1 MTNETIDQTTTPD
14 QTLNQTDFVPQRFIN
29 NLQAAFIKVDNA
41 VASFDPDQKPI
52 VDKNDRDNR
61 QAFEK
66 ISQLREEYANKAI
79 KNPTKKNQY
88 FSDFINKSND
98 LINKDNLIAVDSS
111 VDSFK
116 KFGDQRYQ
124 IFTSWVSLQ
133 KDPSKINTQQIQ
145 NFMENIIQPPISDD
159 KEKAEF
165 LRSAKQSFAG
175 IIIGNQ
181 IRSDEKFMGV
191 FDEFLKARQEAEK
204 NAEPTG
210 GDWLDI
216 FLSFVFNKKQS
227 SDLKETLHQEPRPD
241 FEQNI
246 ATTTTDIQGLP
257 PEARDLLD
265 ERGNFSKFTLGDME
279 MLDVEGVADKD
290 PNYKF
295 NQLLIHNNALS
306 SVLMGSHSGI
316 EPEKVSLLYGDNGG
330 PEARHD
336 WNATVGYKNQ
346 QGSNVA
352 TLINAHLNNGSGLV
366 IAGNENGIKNPSFYL
381 YKQDQLTGLKQA
393 LSQEEIQ
400 NKVDFMEFLAQNNAK
415 LDNLSEKEK
424 EKFQTEIG
432 NFQKDRKAYLDALG
446 SDHIAFVSKK
456 DPKHLALVT
465 EFGNG
470 EVSYTLKDYGKK
482 QDKAL
487 DGETKTTLQGSLKY
501 DGVMFVD
508 YSNFKYTNVSKSP
521 DKGLGATNG
530 VSHLEANFSKVAV
543 FNLPNLNNL
552 AITNYIRRDLEDKLW
567 AKGLSPQE
575 ANKLIKDFLNSNKEL
590 VGKVSNFNKAVAE
603 AKNTGNYDEVKK
615 AQKDLEKSLRKR
627 ESLEKE
633 VAKKLESRN
642 DNKNRMEAKAQAN
655 SQKDKIFALI
665 NKEASKEARAAAF
678 DPNLKGVRSELS
690 DKLENINKNLKD
702 FGKSFDELKNGKNN
716 DFSKAEETLKAL
728 KDSVKDLGINP
739 EWISKIE
746 NLNAALND
754 FKNGKNKDFSKVTQA
769 KSDLENSIKDVIIN
783 QKITDKVD
791 NLNQAVSETKLTGN
805 FSKVEQALAELK
817 NLSLD
822 LGKNSDLQFVRDGVR
837 GTLVGNGLSKT
848 EATTLTKNFSD
859 IRKELSEKLF
869 GKSNNNNNGLKNNE
883 EPIYAQVNKKKA
895 GQATSPEEPIYA
907 QVARKMSVK
916 IDQLN
921 EAASA
926 INRKIDRINK
936 IASAGKGVGG
946 FSGAGQS
953 ASPEEPIYA
962 QVAKKVSAKIDQL
975 NESASAINRKIDR
988 INKIASAGKGVGGF
1002 SGAGQSASPEEPIYA
1017 QVAKKVRAKIDQLN
1031 ESASAINRK
1040 MDRINKI
1047 ASAGKGVGGFRGAG
1061 QSASPEEPIY
1071 AQVAKKV
1078 RAKID
1083 QLNESASAINRKM
1096 DRINKIASAGKGV
1109 GGFSGAGQSASPE
1122 EPLYAQVAKKVRAK
1136 IDQLNESASAIN
1148 RKIDRINKIAS
1159 AGKGVGGF
1167 RGAGQSASPEEP
1179 IYAQVAKKVSA
1190 KIDQLNESASAI
1202 NRKMDRINK
1211 IASAG
1216 KGVGGFS
1223 GAGQS
1228 ASPEEPLYAQV
1239 AKKVSAK
1246 IDQLNESASAINRKI
1261 DRINKI
1267 ASAGKG
1273 VGGFSGAGQSASPEE
1288 PLYAQVAKKVRAKID
1303 QLNESASAIN
1313 RKMDRINK
1321 IASAGK
1327 GVGGFRGA
1335 GQSASPEEPLYA
1347 QVAKKVSAK
1356 IDQLNESASAINRK
1370 IDRINKI
1377 ASAGKG
1383 VGGFRGAGQSAS
1395 PEEPL
1400 YAQVAKKVRA
1410 KIDQLNESAS
1420 AINRKI
1426 DRINKIASAG
1436 KGVGGFRGAGQSAS
1450 PEEPLYAQVAKK
1462 VRAKID
1468 QLNESA
1474 SAINRK
1480 IDRINKIASAGKG
1493 VGGFSGA
1500 GQSASPEEPLYAQVA
1515 KKVRAKIDQL
1525 NESASAINRKMDR
1538 INKIASAGKG
1548 VGGFRGA
1555 GQSASPEEP
1564 LYAQV
1569 AKKVSAKIDQLNES
1583 ASAINRK
1590 MDRINKIASAGKG
1603 VGGFRGAGQSAS
1615 PEEPIYAQVA
1625 KKVSAKIDQL
1635 NESASA
1641 INRKMD
1647 RINKIASAGKGV
1659 GGFRGAGQSASPE
1672 EPLYAQVAKKVS
1684 AKIDQLNESASAIN
1698 RKIDRINKIASAG
1711 KGVGGFSGA
1720 GQSASPEEPIY
1731 AQVAKKVS
1739 AKIDQLNESAS
1750 AINRKIDRINK
1761 IASAGKGVGGFS
1773 GAGQSASPE
1782 PIYATIDFDEANQ
1795 AGFSLRRSAAVNDL
1809 SKVGLSREQELTRR
1823 IGDLNQAVSEAKAGH
1838 FDKLEQKIDEL
1849 KDSTK
1854 KNALKLW
1861 VESAK
1866 QVPTGLQA
1874 KLDNYATNSHTR
1886 INSNVQS
1893 GTINEKATG
1902 MLTQKNPE
1910 WLKLVNDKIVA
1921 HNVGSAH
1928 LSEYDKIGFNQ
1939 KNMKDYSDSFK
1950 FSTKLNNAV
1959 KDIKSSFVQFLTNT
1973 FSTGSYSLMKAN
1985 VEHGVKNTTKGG
1997 FQKS

>member
-14 QTLNQTDFVPQRFIN
+14 QTLNETDFVPQRFIN
-29 NLQAAFIKVDNA
+29 NLQVAFLKVDSA

-79 KNPTKKNQY
+79 KNPAKKNQY

-133 KDPSKINTQQIQ
+133 KDPSKINIQQIQ

-181 IRSDEKFMGV
+181 IRSDQKFMGV
-191 FDEFLKARQEAEK
+191 FDESLKERQEAEK
-204 NAEPTG
+204 NAEPA

-241 FEQNI
+241 FEQNL

-265 ERGNFSKFTLGDME
+265 ERGNFSKFTLGDVE

-306 SVLMGSHSGI
+306 SVLMGSHSSI

-336 WNATVGYKNQ
+336 WNATVGYKDQ

-366 IAGNENGIKNPSFYL
+366 IAGNEDGIKNPSFYL
-381 YKQDQLTGLKQA
+381 YKEDQLTGLKQA
-393 LSQEEIQ
+393 MSQEEIQ
-400 NKVDFMEFLAQNNAK
+400 NKVDFMEFLAKNNAK

-424 EKFQTEIG
+424 EKFQTEIEY
-432 NFQKDRKAYLDALG
+432 FQKDRKAYLDALG
-446 SDHIAFVSKK
+446 NDHIAFVSKK

-487 DGETKTTLQGSLKY
+487 DGEVKTTLQGSLKY

-508 YSNFKYTNVSKSP
+508 YSNFKYTNASKSP
-521 DKGLGATNG
+521 DKGVGATNG

-590 VGKVSNFNKAVAE
+590 VGKVSNFNQAVAE

-627 ESLEKE
+627 EHLEKE

-665 NKEASKEARAAAF
+665 NQEASKEARAAAF
-678 DPNLKGVRSELS
+678 DPNLKGIRSELS

-702 FGKSFDELKNGKNN
+702 FGKSFDELKNGNN
-716 DFSKAEETLKAL
+716 KDFSKAEETLKTL

-791 NLNQAVSETKLTGN
+791 NLNQAVSETKLTGD

-822 LGKNSDLQFVRDGVR
+822 QKNESFNVGKNSDLQSVRDSVR

-848 EATTLTKNFSD
+848 EATKLSKNFSD

-869 GKSNNNNNGLKNNE
+869 GKFNSNGLKNNE

-895 GQATSPEEPIYA
+895 GQA
-907 QVARKMSVK
+907 
-916 IDQLN
+916 
-921 EAASA
+921 
-926 INRKIDRINK
+926 
-936 IASAGKGVGG
+936 
-946 FSGAGQS
+946 

-975 NESASAINRKIDR
+975 NEAT
-988 INKIASAGKGVGGF
+988 
-1002 SGAGQSASPEEPIYA
+1002 
-1017 QVAKKVRAKIDQLN
+1017 
-1031 ESASAINRK
+1031 
-1040 MDRINKI
+1040 
-1047 ASAGKGVGGFRGAG
+1047 
-1061 QSASPEEPIY
+1061 
-1071 AQVAKKV
+1071 
-1078 RAKID
+1078 
-1083 QLNESASAINRKM
+1083 
-1096 DRINKIASAGKGV
+1096 
-1109 GGFSGAGQSASPE
+1109 
-1122 EPLYAQVAKKVRAK
+1122 
-1136 IDQLNESASAIN
+1136 
-1148 RKIDRINKIAS
+1148 
-1159 AGKGVGGF
+1159 
-1167 RGAGQSASPEEP
+1167 
-1179 IYAQVAKKVSA
+1179 
-1190 KIDQLNESASAI
+1190 
-1202 NRKMDRINK
+1202 
-1211 IASAG
+1211 
-1216 KGVGGFS
+1216 
-1223 GAGQS
+1223 
-1228 ASPEEPLYAQV
+1228 
-1239 AKKVSAK
+1239 
-1246 IDQLNESASAINRKI
+1246 
-1261 DRINKI
+1261 
-1267 ASAGKG
+1267 
-1273 VGGFSGAGQSASPEE
+1273 
-1288 PLYAQVAKKVRAKID
+1288 
-1303 QLNESASAIN
+1303 
-1313 RKMDRINK
+1313 
-1321 IASAGK
+1321 
-1327 GVGGFRGA
+1327 
-1335 GQSASPEEPLYA
+1335 
-1347 QVAKKVSAK
+1347 
-1356 IDQLNESASAINRK
+1356 
-1370 IDRINKI
+1370 
-1377 ASAGKG
+1377 
-1383 VGGFRGAGQSAS
+1383 
-1395 PEEPL
+1395 
-1400 YAQVAKKVRA
+1400 
-1410 KIDQLNESAS
+1410 
-1420 AINRKI
+1420 
-1426 DRINKIASAG
+1426 
-1436 KGVGGFRGAGQSAS
+1436 
-1450 PEEPLYAQVAKK
+1450 
-1462 VRAKID
+1462 
-1468 QLNESA
+1468 
-1474 SAINRK
+1474 
-1480 IDRINKIASAGKG
+1480 
-1493 VGGFSGA
+1493 
-1500 GQSASPEEPLYAQVA
+1500 
-1515 KKVRAKIDQL
+1515 
-1525 NESASAINRKMDR
+1525 
-1538 INKIASAGKG
+1538 
-1548 VGGFRGA
+1548 
-1555 GQSASPEEP
+1555 
-1564 LYAQV
+1564 
-1569 AKKVSAKIDQLNES
+1569 
-1583 ASAINRK
+1583 
-1590 MDRINKIASAGKG
+1590 
-1603 VGGFRGAGQSAS
+1603 
-1615 PEEPIYAQVA
+1615 
-1625 KKVSAKIDQL
+1625 
-1635 NESASA
+1635 
-1641 INRKMD
+1641 
-1647 RINKIASAGKGV
+1647 
-1659 GGFRGAGQSASPE
+1659 
-1672 EPLYAQVAKKVS
+1672 
-1684 AKIDQLNESASAIN
+1684 
-1698 RKIDRINKIASAG
+1698 
-1711 KGVGGFSGA
+1711 
-1720 GQSASPEEPIY
+1720 
-1731 AQVAKKVS
+1731 
-1739 AKIDQLNESAS
+1739 S

-1795 AGFSLRRSAAVNDL
+1795 AGFPLRRSAAVNDL

-1823 IGDLNQAVSEAKAGH
+1823 IGDLNQAASEAKTGH

-1854 KNALKLW
+1854 NNASKLW

-1886 INSNVQS
+1886 INSNVQN
-1893 GTINEKATG
+1893 GTINERATG
-1902 MLTQKNPE
+1902 VLNAKNPE

-1939 KNMKDYSDSFK
+1939 KNMKGYSDSFK

-1959 KDIKSSFVQFLTNT
+1959 KDIKSSFVQFLTNA
-1973 FSTGSYSLMKAN
+1973 FSTGSYSLIKAN

>member
-14 QTLNQTDFVPQRFIN
+14 QTLNPTDFVPQRFIN
-29 NLQAAFIKVDNA
+29 NLQVAFLKVDSA
-41 VASFDPDQKPI
+41 VASYDPDQKPI

-79 KNPTKKNQY
+79 KNPAKKNQY

-133 KDPSKINTQQIQ
+133 KDPSKINTQQIR

-181 IRSDEKFMGV
+181 IRSDQKFMGV
-191 FDEFLKARQEAEK
+191 FDESLKERQEAEK
-204 NAEPTG
+204 NAEPA

-241 FEQNI
+241 FEQNL

-306 SVLMGSHSGI
+306 SVLMGGHSSI

-336 WNATVGYKNQ
+336 WNATVGYKDQ

-381 YKQDQLTGLKQA
+381 YKEDQLTGLKQA
-393 LSQEEIQ
+393 MSQEEIQ
-400 NKVDFMEFLAQNNAK
+400 NKVDFMEFLAKNNAK

-424 EKFQTEIG
+424 EKFQTEIE

-446 SDHIAFVSKK
+446 NDHVAFVSKK
-456 DPKHLALVT
+456 DNKHLALVT

-487 DGETKTTLQGSLKY
+487 DGEVKTTLQGSLKY

-508 YSNFKYTNVSKSP
+508 YSNFKYTNASKSP
-521 DKGLGATNG
+521 DKGVGATNG

-575 ANKLIKDFLNSNKEL
+575 ADKLIKDFLNSNKEL
-590 VGKVSNFNKAVAE
+590 LGKVSNFNQAVAE

-627 ESLEKE
+627 EHLEKE

-783 QKITDKVD
+783 QKITDKVE
-791 NLNQAVSETKLTGN
+791 NLNQAVSETKLTGD

-822 LGKNSDLQFVRDGVR
+822 QKNESFNVRKNSDLQFVRDSVR

-848 EATTLTKNFSD
+848 EATKLSKNFSD

-869 GKSNNNNNGLKNNE
+869 GKSNSDGLKNNE
-883 EPIYAQVNKKKA
+883 EPIYAQVNKKKS
-895 GQATSPEEPIYA
+895 GQA
-907 QVARKMSVK
+907 
-916 IDQLN
+916 
-921 EAASA
+921 
-926 INRKIDRINK
+926 
-936 IASAGKGVGG
+936 
-946 FSGAGQS
+946 

-975 NESASAINRKIDR
+975 NEAT
-988 INKIASAGKGVGGF
+988 
-1002 SGAGQSASPEEPIYA
+1002 
-1017 QVAKKVRAKIDQLN
+1017 
-1031 ESASAINRK
+1031 
-1040 MDRINKI
+1040 
-1047 ASAGKGVGGFRGAG
+1047 
-1061 QSASPEEPIY
+1061 
-1071 AQVAKKV
+1071 
-1078 RAKID
+1078 
-1083 QLNESASAINRKM
+1083 
-1096 DRINKIASAGKGV
+1096 
-1109 GGFSGAGQSASPE
+1109 
-1122 EPLYAQVAKKVRAK
+1122 
-1136 IDQLNESASAIN
+1136 
-1148 RKIDRINKIAS
+1148 
-1159 AGKGVGGF
+1159 
-1167 RGAGQSASPEEP
+1167 
-1179 IYAQVAKKVSA
+1179 
-1190 KIDQLNESASAI
+1190 
-1202 NRKMDRINK
+1202 
-1211 IASAG
+1211 
-1216 KGVGGFS
+1216 
-1223 GAGQS
+1223 
-1228 ASPEEPLYAQV
+1228 
-1239 AKKVSAK
+1239 
-1246 IDQLNESASAINRKI
+1246 
-1261 DRINKI
+1261 
-1267 ASAGKG
+1267 
-1273 VGGFSGAGQSASPEE
+1273 
-1288 PLYAQVAKKVRAKID
+1288 
-1303 QLNESASAIN
+1303 
-1313 RKMDRINK
+1313 
-1321 IASAGK
+1321 
-1327 GVGGFRGA
+1327 
-1335 GQSASPEEPLYA
+1335 
-1347 QVAKKVSAK
+1347 
-1356 IDQLNESASAINRK
+1356 
-1370 IDRINKI
+1370 
-1377 ASAGKG
+1377 
-1383 VGGFRGAGQSAS
+1383 
-1395 PEEPL
+1395 
-1400 YAQVAKKVRA
+1400 
-1410 KIDQLNESAS
+1410 
-1420 AINRKI
+1420 
-1426 DRINKIASAG
+1426 
-1436 KGVGGFRGAGQSAS
+1436 
-1450 PEEPLYAQVAKK
+1450 
-1462 VRAKID
+1462 
-1468 QLNESA
+1468 
-1474 SAINRK
+1474 
-1480 IDRINKIASAGKG
+1480 
-1493 VGGFSGA
+1493 
-1500 GQSASPEEPLYAQVA
+1500 
-1515 KKVRAKIDQL
+1515 
-1525 NESASAINRKMDR
+1525 
-1538 INKIASAGKG
+1538 
-1548 VGGFRGA
+1548 
-1555 GQSASPEEP
+1555 
-1564 LYAQV
+1564 
-1569 AKKVSAKIDQLNES
+1569 
-1583 ASAINRK
+1583 
-1590 MDRINKIASAGKG
+1590 
-1603 VGGFRGAGQSAS
+1603 
-1615 PEEPIYAQVA
+1615 
-1625 KKVSAKIDQL
+1625 
-1635 NESASA
+1635 
-1641 INRKMD
+1641 
-1647 RINKIASAGKGV
+1647 
-1659 GGFRGAGQSASPE
+1659 
-1672 EPLYAQVAKKVS
+1672 
-1684 AKIDQLNESASAIN
+1684 
-1698 RKIDRINKIASAG
+1698 
-1711 KGVGGFSGA
+1711 
-1720 GQSASPEEPIY
+1720 
-1731 AQVAKKVS
+1731 
-1739 AKIDQLNESAS
+1739 S

-1795 AGFSLRRSAAVNDL
+1795 AGFPLRRYAGVGDL

-1823 IGDLNQAVSEAKAGH
+1823 IGDLNQAVSEAKTGH
-1838 FDKLEQKIDEL
+1838 FGNLEQKIDEL

-1866 QVPTGLQA
+1866 QVPIGLQA

-1886 INSNVQS
+1886 INSNVQN
-1893 GTINEKATG
+1893 GVINERATG

-1921 HNVGSAH
+1921 HNVGSVH

-1950 FSTKLNNAV
+1950 FSTKLNNAM
-1959 KDIKSSFVQFLTNT
+1959 KDIKSNFVQFLTNT
-1973 FSTGSYSLMKAN
+1973 FSTGFYSLMKAN
-1985 VEHGVKNTTKGG
+1985 AEHGVKNTNTKGG

>member
-14 QTLNQTDFVPQRFIN
+14 QTLNPTDFVPQRFIN
-29 NLQAAFIKVDNA
+29 NLQVAFLKVDNA

-66 ISQLREEYANKAI
+66 ISQLREECTNKAI

-98 LINKDNLIAVDSS
+98 LINKDNLIDVNSS

-133 KDPSKINTQQIQ
+133 KDPSEINTQQIR

-191 FDEFLKARQEAEK
+191 FDESLKARQEAEK
-204 NAEPTG
+204 NAEPAG

-306 SVLMGSHSGI
+306 SVLMGSHNGI

-346 QGSNVA
+346 QGNNVA

-366 IAGNENGIKNPSFYL
+366 IVGNEEGIKNPSFYL
-381 YKQDQLTGLKQA
+381 YKEDQLTGLKQA
-393 LSQEEIQ
+393 MSQEEIQ
-400 NKVDFMEFLAQNNAK
+400 NKVDFMEFLAKNNAK
-415 LDNLSEKEK
+415 LDNLSKEEK

-446 SDHIAFVSKK
+446 NDHIAFVSKK

-487 DGETKTTLQGSLKY
+487 DGETKTTLQGNLKY
-501 DGVMFVD
+501 DGVMFVN
-508 YSNFKYTNVSKSP
+508 YSNFKYTNASKSP
-521 DKGLGATNG
+521 DKGVGATNG
-530 VSHLEANFSKVAV
+530 VSHLEANLSKVAV

-615 AQKDLEKSLRKR
+615 AQKDLEKSIRKR
-627 ESLEKE
+627 EHLEKE

-665 NKEASKEARAAAF
+665 NQEASKEARAVAF
-678 DPNLKGVRSELS
+678 DPNLKGIRSELS

-728 KDSVKDLGINP
+728 KDSMKDLGINP
-739 EWISKIE
+739 EWISKVE

-769 KSDLENSIKDVIIN
+769 KSDLENSIKDVSIN
-783 QKITDKVD
+783 QEITDKVD
-791 NLNQAVSETKLTGN
+791 NLNQAVSEAKLTGN

-822 LGKNSDLQFVRDGVR
+822 QKSDLQKSVKNGVN

-859 IRKELSEKLF
+859 IRKELNEKLF
-869 GKSNNNNNGLKNNE
+869 GNFNNNNNGLKNNT
-883 EPIYAQVNKKKA
+883 EPIYAQVNKKKTE
-895 GQATSPEEPIYA
+895 QATSPEEPIYA
-907 QVARKMSVK
+907 QVNKKKTEQATSPEEPIYTQVAKKVNARIDRLNKIASTINGK

-921 EAASA
+921 RTASA
-926 INRKIDRINK
+926 N
-936 IASAGKGVGG
+936 KGVGG
-946 FSGAGQS
+946 FSGAG
-953 ASPEEPIYA
+953 
-962 QVAKKVSAKIDQL
+962 
-975 NESASAINRKIDR
+975 R
-988 INKIASAGKGVGGF
+988 
-1002 SGAGQSASPEEPIYA
+1002 
-1017 QVAKKVRAKIDQLN
+1017 
-1031 ESASAINRK
+1031 
-1040 MDRINKI
+1040 
-1047 ASAGKGVGGFRGAG
+1047 
-1061 QSASPEEPIY
+1061 
-1071 AQVAKKV
+1071 
-1078 RAKID
+1078 
-1083 QLNESASAINRKM
+1083 
-1096 DRINKIASAGKGV
+1096 
-1109 GGFSGAGQSASPE
+1109 
-1122 EPLYAQVAKKVRAK
+1122 
-1136 IDQLNESASAIN
+1136 
-1148 RKIDRINKIAS
+1148 
-1159 AGKGVGGF
+1159 
-1167 RGAGQSASPEEP
+1167 
-1179 IYAQVAKKVSA
+1179 
-1190 KIDQLNESASAI
+1190 
-1202 NRKMDRINK
+1202 
-1211 IASAG
+1211 
-1216 KGVGGFS
+1216 
-1223 GAGQS
+1223 
-1228 ASPEEPLYAQV
+1228 
-1239 AKKVSAK
+1239 
-1246 IDQLNESASAINRKI
+1246 
-1261 DRINKI
+1261 
-1267 ASAGKG
+1267 
-1273 VGGFSGAGQSASPEE
+1273 
-1288 PLYAQVAKKVRAKID
+1288 
-1303 QLNESASAIN
+1303 
-1313 RKMDRINK
+1313 
-1321 IASAGK
+1321 
-1327 GVGGFRGA
+1327 
-1335 GQSASPEEPLYA
+1335 
-1347 QVAKKVSAK
+1347 
-1356 IDQLNESASAINRK
+1356 
-1370 IDRINKI
+1370 
-1377 ASAGKG
+1377 
-1383 VGGFRGAGQSAS
+1383 
-1395 PEEPL
+1395 
-1400 YAQVAKKVRA
+1400 
-1410 KIDQLNESAS
+1410 
-1420 AINRKI
+1420 
-1426 DRINKIASAG
+1426 
-1436 KGVGGFRGAGQSAS
+1436 
-1450 PEEPLYAQVAKK
+1450 
-1462 VRAKID
+1462 
-1468 QLNESA
+1468 
-1474 SAINRK
+1474 
-1480 IDRINKIASAGKG
+1480 
-1493 VGGFSGA
+1493 
-1500 GQSASPEEPLYAQVA
+1500 
-1515 KKVRAKIDQL
+1515 
-1525 NESASAINRKMDR
+1525 
-1538 INKIASAGKG
+1538 
-1548 VGGFRGA
+1548 
-1555 GQSASPEEP
+1555 
-1564 LYAQV
+1564 
-1569 AKKVSAKIDQLNES
+1569 
-1583 ASAINRK
+1583 
-1590 MDRINKIASAGKG
+1590 
-1603 VGGFRGAGQSAS
+1603 
-1615 PEEPIYAQVA
+1615 
-1625 KKVSAKIDQL
+1625 
-1635 NESASA
+1635 
-1641 INRKMD
+1641 
-1647 RINKIASAGKGV
+1647 
-1659 GGFRGAGQSASPE
+1659 
-1672 EPLYAQVAKKVS
+1672 
-1684 AKIDQLNESASAIN
+1684 
-1698 RKIDRINKIASAG
+1698 
-1711 KGVGGFSGA
+1711 
-1720 GQSASPEEPIY
+1720 
-1731 AQVAKKVS
+1731 
-1739 AKIDQLNESAS
+1739 
-1750 AINRKIDRINK
+1750 
-1761 IASAGKGVGGFS
+1761 
-1773 GAGQSASPE
+1773 SASPE

-1795 AGFSLRRSAAVNDL
+1795 AGFPLRRYAAVDDL

-1823 IGDLNQAVSEAKAGH
+1823 IGDLNQAVSEAKTGH
-1838 FDKLEQKIDEL
+1838 FGKLEQKIDEL

-1854 KNALKLW
+1854 KNAVNLW

-1886 INSNVQS
+1886 INSNVKN
-1893 GTINEKATG
+1893 GAINEKATG

-1921 HNVGSAH
+1921 HNVGSIP
-1928 LSEYDKIGFNQ
+1928 LSDYDKIGFNQ

-1973 FSTGSYSLMKAN
+1973 FSTGSYSLMKA
-1985 VEHGVKNTTKGG
+1985 EHGVKNINTKSG

>member
-1 MTNETIDQTTTPD
+1 MTNETINQTTIPD
-14 QTLNQTDFVPQRFIN
+14 QTPNQTDFVPQRFIN
-29 NLQAAFIKVDNA
+29 NLQVAFIKVDNA
-41 VASFDPDQKPI
+41 VALFDPDQKPI

-111 VDSFK
+111 VESFR

-191 FDEFLKARQEAEK
+191 FDESLKARQEAEK
-204 NAEPTG
+204 NGGSTGEPTG

-227 SDLKETLHQEPRPD
+227 SDLKETLNQEPRPD
-241 FEQNI
+241 FEQNL

-265 ERGNFSKFTLGDME
+265 ERGNFFKFTLGDVE

-306 SVLMGSHSGI
+306 SVLMGGHSNI

-352 TLINAHLNNGSGLV
+352 TLINAHLNNGSGLI

-381 YKQDQLTGLKQA
+381 YKEDQLTGSKQA

-400 NKVDFMEFLAQNNAK
+400 NKVDFMEFLAKNNAK

-424 EKFQTEIG
+424 EKFQTEIE

-446 SDHIAFVSKK
+446 NDHVAFVSKK

-487 DGETKTTLQGSLKY
+487 DGEVKTTLQGNLKY
-501 DGVMFVD
+501 DGVMFVN
-508 YSNFKYTNVSKSP
+508 YSNFKYTNASKSP
-521 DKGLGATNG
+521 NKGLGATNG
-530 VSHLEANFSKVAV
+530 VSHLEANLSKVAV

-627 ESLEKE
+627 EHLEKE

-678 DPNLKGVRSELS
+678 DLNLKGVGSELS

-783 QKITDKVD
+783 QKITDKVE
-791 NLNQAVSETKLTGN
+791 NLNQAVSETKLTGD
-805 FSKVEQALAELK
+805 FSKVEQVLAELK

-822 LGKNSDLQFVRDGVR
+822 LGKNSDLQKSVKNNVN

-859 IRKELSEKLF
+859 IRKELNEKLF
-869 GKSNNNNNGLKNNE
+869 GNSNNNNNGLKN
-883 EPIYAQVNKKKA
+883 EPIYAQVNKKKT
-895 GQATSPEEPIYA
+895 GQAASPEEPIYA
-907 QVARKMSVK
+907 QVAKKVSAK

-921 EAASA
+921 EATSA

-946 FSGAGQS
+946 FSGA
-953 ASPEEPIYA
+953 
-962 QVAKKVSAKIDQL
+962 
-975 NESASAINRKIDR
+975 R
-988 INKIASAGKGVGGF
+988 
-1002 SGAGQSASPEEPIYA
+1002 
-1017 QVAKKVRAKIDQLN
+1017 
-1031 ESASAINRK
+1031 
-1040 MDRINKI
+1040 
-1047 ASAGKGVGGFRGAG
+1047 
-1061 QSASPEEPIY
+1061 
-1071 AQVAKKV
+1071 
-1078 RAKID
+1078 
-1083 QLNESASAINRKM
+1083 
-1096 DRINKIASAGKGV
+1096 
-1109 GGFSGAGQSASPE
+1109 
-1122 EPLYAQVAKKVRAK
+1122 
-1136 IDQLNESASAIN
+1136 
-1148 RKIDRINKIAS
+1148 
-1159 AGKGVGGF
+1159 
-1167 RGAGQSASPEEP
+1167 
-1179 IYAQVAKKVSA
+1179 
-1190 KIDQLNESASAI
+1190 
-1202 NRKMDRINK
+1202 
-1211 IASAG
+1211 
-1216 KGVGGFS
+1216 
-1223 GAGQS
+1223 
-1228 ASPEEPLYAQV
+1228 
-1239 AKKVSAK
+1239 
-1246 IDQLNESASAINRKI
+1246 
-1261 DRINKI
+1261 
-1267 ASAGKG
+1267 
-1273 VGGFSGAGQSASPEE
+1273 
-1288 PLYAQVAKKVRAKID
+1288 
-1303 QLNESASAIN
+1303 
-1313 RKMDRINK
+1313 
-1321 IASAGK
+1321 
-1327 GVGGFRGA
+1327 
-1335 GQSASPEEPLYA
+1335 
-1347 QVAKKVSAK
+1347 
-1356 IDQLNESASAINRK
+1356 
-1370 IDRINKI
+1370 
-1377 ASAGKG
+1377 
-1383 VGGFRGAGQSAS
+1383 
-1395 PEEPL
+1395 
-1400 YAQVAKKVRA
+1400 
-1410 KIDQLNESAS
+1410 
-1420 AINRKI
+1420 
-1426 DRINKIASAG
+1426 
-1436 KGVGGFRGAGQSAS
+1436 
-1450 PEEPLYAQVAKK
+1450 
-1462 VRAKID
+1462 
-1468 QLNESA
+1468 
-1474 SAINRK
+1474 
-1480 IDRINKIASAGKG
+1480 
-1493 VGGFSGA
+1493 
-1500 GQSASPEEPLYAQVA
+1500 
-1515 KKVRAKIDQL
+1515 
-1525 NESASAINRKMDR
+1525 
-1538 INKIASAGKG
+1538 
-1548 VGGFRGA
+1548 
-1555 GQSASPEEP
+1555 
-1564 LYAQV
+1564 
-1569 AKKVSAKIDQLNES
+1569 
-1583 ASAINRK
+1583 
-1590 MDRINKIASAGKG
+1590 
-1603 VGGFRGAGQSAS
+1603 
-1615 PEEPIYAQVA
+1615 
-1625 KKVSAKIDQL
+1625 
-1635 NESASA
+1635 
-1641 INRKMD
+1641 
-1647 RINKIASAGKGV
+1647 
-1659 GGFRGAGQSASPE
+1659 
-1672 EPLYAQVAKKVS
+1672 
-1684 AKIDQLNESASAIN
+1684 
-1698 RKIDRINKIASAG
+1698 
-1711 KGVGGFSGA
+1711 
-1720 GQSASPEEPIY
+1720 
-1731 AQVAKKVS
+1731 
-1739 AKIDQLNESAS
+1739 
-1750 AINRKIDRINK
+1750 
-1761 IASAGKGVGGFS
+1761 
-1773 GAGQSASPE
+1773 QSASPE

-1795 AGFSLRRSAAVNDL
+1795 AGFPLRRSAAVNDL

-1823 IGDLNQAVSEAKAGH
+1823 IGDLSQAVSEAKTGH

-1893 GTINEKATG
+1893 GAINEKATG
-1902 MLTQKNPE
+1902 VLTQKNPE
-1910 WLKLVNDKIVA
+1910 WLKLVNDKVVA
-1921 HNVGSAH
+1921 HNVGSAP
-1928 LSEYDKIGFNQ
+1928 LSDYDKIGFNQ

-1985 VEHGVKNTTKGG
+1985 VEHGVKNTTKSG

>member
-14 QTLNQTDFVPQRFIN
+14 QTDFVPQRFIN
-29 NLQAAFIKVDNA
+29 NLQVAFIKVDNA

-111 VDSFK
+111 VESFR

-133 KDPSKINTQQIQ
+133 KDPSKINTQQIR

-191 FDEFLKARQEAEK
+191 FDESLKARQEAEK
-204 NAEPTG
+204 NAEPAG

-227 SDLKETLHQEPRPD
+227 SDLKETLNQEPRPD
-241 FEQNI
+241 VEQNI

-257 PEARDLLD
+257 PESRDLLD
-265 ERGNFSKFTLGDME
+265 ERGNFFKFTLGDME

-306 SVLMGSHSGI
+306 SVLMGGHSSI

-346 QGSNVA
+346 QGNNVA

-366 IAGNENGIKNPSFYL
+366 IAGNEDGIKNPSFYL
-381 YKQDQLTGLKQA
+381 YKEDQLTGLKQA

-400 NKVDFMEFLAQNNAK
+400 NKVDFMEFLAKNNAK

-424 EKFQTEIG
+424 EKFQTDIE

-446 SDHIAFVSKK
+446 NDHVAFVSKK

-501 DGVMFVD
+501 DGVMFVN
-508 YSNFKYTNVSKSP
+508 YSNFKYTNASKSP
-521 DKGLGATNG
+521 DKGVGATNG

-552 AITNYIRRDLEDKLW
+552 AITNYIRRDLEDKLC

-590 VGKVSNFNKAVAE
+590 LGKVSNFNKAVAG

-627 ESLEKE
+627 EHLEKE

-665 NKEASKEARAAAF
+665 NQEASKEARAAAF

-702 FGKSFDELKNGKNN
+702 FGKSFDDFKNGKNN

-791 NLNQAVSETKLTGN
+791 NLNQAVSETKLTGD

-817 NLSLD
+817 SLSLD
-822 LGKNSDLQFVRDGVR
+822 LGKNSDLQKSVKNGVN

-859 IRKELSEKLF
+859 IRKELNEKLF
-869 GKSNNNNNGLKNNE
+869 GNSNNNNNGLKNNT

-907 QVARKMSVK
+907 QVAKKVSAK

-921 EAASA
+921 EATSA

-946 FSGAGQS
+946 FSGAG
-953 ASPEEPIYA
+953 
-962 QVAKKVSAKIDQL
+962 
-975 NESASAINRKIDR
+975 R
-988 INKIASAGKGVGGF
+988 
-1002 SGAGQSASPEEPIYA
+1002 
-1017 QVAKKVRAKIDQLN
+1017 
-1031 ESASAINRK
+1031 
-1040 MDRINKI
+1040 
-1047 ASAGKGVGGFRGAG
+1047 
-1061 QSASPEEPIY
+1061 
-1071 AQVAKKV
+1071 
-1078 RAKID
+1078 
-1083 QLNESASAINRKM
+1083 
-1096 DRINKIASAGKGV
+1096 
-1109 GGFSGAGQSASPE
+1109 
-1122 EPLYAQVAKKVRAK
+1122 
-1136 IDQLNESASAIN
+1136 
-1148 RKIDRINKIAS
+1148 
-1159 AGKGVGGF
+1159 
-1167 RGAGQSASPEEP
+1167 
-1179 IYAQVAKKVSA
+1179 
-1190 KIDQLNESASAI
+1190 
-1202 NRKMDRINK
+1202 
-1211 IASAG
+1211 
-1216 KGVGGFS
+1216 
-1223 GAGQS
+1223 
-1228 ASPEEPLYAQV
+1228 
-1239 AKKVSAK
+1239 
-1246 IDQLNESASAINRKI
+1246 
-1261 DRINKI
+1261 
-1267 ASAGKG
+1267 
-1273 VGGFSGAGQSASPEE
+1273 
-1288 PLYAQVAKKVRAKID
+1288 
-1303 QLNESASAIN
+1303 
-1313 RKMDRINK
+1313 
-1321 IASAGK
+1321 
-1327 GVGGFRGA
+1327 
-1335 GQSASPEEPLYA
+1335 
-1347 QVAKKVSAK
+1347 
-1356 IDQLNESASAINRK
+1356 
-1370 IDRINKI
+1370 
-1377 ASAGKG
+1377 
-1383 VGGFRGAGQSAS
+1383 
-1395 PEEPL
+1395 
-1400 YAQVAKKVRA
+1400 
-1410 KIDQLNESAS
+1410 
-1420 AINRKI
+1420 
-1426 DRINKIASAG
+1426 
-1436 KGVGGFRGAGQSAS
+1436 
-1450 PEEPLYAQVAKK
+1450 
-1462 VRAKID
+1462 
-1468 QLNESA
+1468 
-1474 SAINRK
+1474 
-1480 IDRINKIASAGKG
+1480 
-1493 VGGFSGA
+1493 
-1500 GQSASPEEPLYAQVA
+1500 
-1515 KKVRAKIDQL
+1515 
-1525 NESASAINRKMDR
+1525 
-1538 INKIASAGKG
+1538 
-1548 VGGFRGA
+1548 
-1555 GQSASPEEP
+1555 
-1564 LYAQV
+1564 
-1569 AKKVSAKIDQLNES
+1569 
-1583 ASAINRK
+1583 
-1590 MDRINKIASAGKG
+1590 
-1603 VGGFRGAGQSAS
+1603 
-1615 PEEPIYAQVA
+1615 
-1625 KKVSAKIDQL
+1625 
-1635 NESASA
+1635 
-1641 INRKMD
+1641 
-1647 RINKIASAGKGV
+1647 
-1659 GGFRGAGQSASPE
+1659 
-1672 EPLYAQVAKKVS
+1672 
-1684 AKIDQLNESASAIN
+1684 
-1698 RKIDRINKIASAG
+1698 
-1711 KGVGGFSGA
+1711 
-1720 GQSASPEEPIY
+1720 
-1731 AQVAKKVS
+1731 
-1739 AKIDQLNESAS
+1739 
-1750 AINRKIDRINK
+1750 
-1761 IASAGKGVGGFS
+1761 
-1773 GAGQSASPE
+1773 SASPE
-1782 PIYATIDFDEANQ
+1782 PIYATIDFDDANQ
-1795 AGFSLRRSAAVNDL
+1795 AGFPLRRSAAVNDL

-1823 IGDLNQAVSEAKAGH
+1823 IGDLNQAVSEAKTGH
-1838 FDKLEQKIDEL
+1838 FGNLEQKIDEL

-1866 QVPTGLQA
+1866 QVPTGLSA

-1886 INSNVQS
+1886 IDSNVRN

-1973 FSTGSYSLMKAN
+1973 FSTGAYSLMKAN
-1985 VEHGVKNTTKGG
+1985 AEHGVKNTTKSG

>member
-1 MTNETIDQTTTPD
+1 MTNETIDQTITPD
-14 QTLNQTDFVPQRFIN
+14 QTPNQTDFVPQRFIN
-29 NLQAAFIKVDNA
+29 NLQVAFIKVDSA

-79 KNPTKKNQY
+79 KNPAKKNQY

-133 KDPSKINTQQIQ
+133 KDPSKINTRQIR

-191 FDEFLKARQEAEK
+191 FDESLKARQEAEK
-204 NAEPTG
+204 NAEPAG

-227 SDLKETLHQEPRPD
+227 SDLKETLNQEPRPD
-241 FEQNI
+241 FEQNL

-265 ERGNFSKFTLGDME
+265 ERGNFFKFTLGDVE

-306 SVLMGSHSGI
+306 SVLMGSHNNI

-346 QGSNVA
+346 QGNNVA

-381 YKQDQLTGLKQA
+381 YKEDQLTGLKQA
-393 LSQEEIQ
+393 MSQEEIQ
-400 NKVDFMEFLAQNNAK
+400 NKVDFMEFLAKNNAR

-424 EKFQTEIG
+424 EKFQTEIE

-446 SDHIAFVSKK
+446 NDHIAFVSKK

-501 DGVMFVD
+501 DGVMFVN
-508 YSNFKYTNVSKSP
+508 YSNFKYTNASKSP
-521 DKGLGATNG
+521 DKGVGATNG
-530 VSHLEANFSKVAV
+530 VSHLEANLSKVAV

-552 AITNYIRRDLEDKLW
+552 AITNYIRRDLEDKLF

-575 ANKLIKDFLNSNKEL
+575 ANKLIKDFLNSNKEM
-590 VGKVSNFNKAVAE
+590 VGKVSNLNKAVAE
-603 AKNTGNYDEVKK
+603 AKNTGNYDGVKK

-627 ESLEKE
+627 EHLEKE

-665 NKEASKEARAAAF
+665 NKEASKEARAATF

-702 FGKSFDELKNGKNN
+702 FGKSFDELKSGKNN

-791 NLNQAVSETKLTGN
+791 NLNQAVSETKLTGD

-817 NLSLD
+817 NFSLD
-822 LGKNSDLQFVRDGVR
+822 LGKNSDLQKSVKNGVN

-859 IRKELSEKLF
+859 IRKELNEKLF
-869 GKSNNNNNGLKNNE
+869 GNSNNNNSGLKN
-883 EPIYAQVNKKKA
+883 EPIYAKVNKKKA
-895 GQATSPEEPIYA
+895 GQA
-907 QVARKMSVK
+907 
-916 IDQLN
+916 
-921 EAASA
+921 
-926 INRKIDRINK
+926 
-936 IASAGKGVGG
+936 
-946 FSGAGQS
+946 

-975 NESASAINRKIDR
+975 NEAT
-988 INKIASAGKGVGGF
+988 
-1002 SGAGQSASPEEPIYA
+1002 
-1017 QVAKKVRAKIDQLN
+1017 
-1031 ESASAINRK
+1031 
-1040 MDRINKI
+1040 
-1047 ASAGKGVGGFRGAG
+1047 
-1061 QSASPEEPIY
+1061 
-1071 AQVAKKV
+1071 
-1078 RAKID
+1078 
-1083 QLNESASAINRKM
+1083 
-1096 DRINKIASAGKGV
+1096 
-1109 GGFSGAGQSASPE
+1109 
-1122 EPLYAQVAKKVRAK
+1122 
-1136 IDQLNESASAIN
+1136 
-1148 RKIDRINKIAS
+1148 
-1159 AGKGVGGF
+1159 
-1167 RGAGQSASPEEP
+1167 
-1179 IYAQVAKKVSA
+1179 
-1190 KIDQLNESASAI
+1190 
-1202 NRKMDRINK
+1202 
-1211 IASAG
+1211 
-1216 KGVGGFS
+1216 
-1223 GAGQS
+1223 
-1228 ASPEEPLYAQV
+1228 
-1239 AKKVSAK
+1239 
-1246 IDQLNESASAINRKI
+1246 
-1261 DRINKI
+1261 
-1267 ASAGKG
+1267 
-1273 VGGFSGAGQSASPEE
+1273 
-1288 PLYAQVAKKVRAKID
+1288 
-1303 QLNESASAIN
+1303 
-1313 RKMDRINK
+1313 
-1321 IASAGK
+1321 
-1327 GVGGFRGA
+1327 
-1335 GQSASPEEPLYA
+1335 
-1347 QVAKKVSAK
+1347 
-1356 IDQLNESASAINRK
+1356 
-1370 IDRINKI
+1370 
-1377 ASAGKG
+1377 
-1383 VGGFRGAGQSAS
+1383 
-1395 PEEPL
+1395 
-1400 YAQVAKKVRA
+1400 
-1410 KIDQLNESAS
+1410 
-1420 AINRKI
+1420 
-1426 DRINKIASAG
+1426 
-1436 KGVGGFRGAGQSAS
+1436 
-1450 PEEPLYAQVAKK
+1450 
-1462 VRAKID
+1462 
-1468 QLNESA
+1468 
-1474 SAINRK
+1474 
-1480 IDRINKIASAGKG
+1480 
-1493 VGGFSGA
+1493 
-1500 GQSASPEEPLYAQVA
+1500 
-1515 KKVRAKIDQL
+1515 
-1525 NESASAINRKMDR
+1525 
-1538 INKIASAGKG
+1538 
-1548 VGGFRGA
+1548 
-1555 GQSASPEEP
+1555 
-1564 LYAQV
+1564 
-1569 AKKVSAKIDQLNES
+1569 
-1583 ASAINRK
+1583 
-1590 MDRINKIASAGKG
+1590 
-1603 VGGFRGAGQSAS
+1603 
-1615 PEEPIYAQVA
+1615 
-1625 KKVSAKIDQL
+1625 
-1635 NESASA
+1635 
-1641 INRKMD
+1641 
-1647 RINKIASAGKGV
+1647 
-1659 GGFRGAGQSASPE
+1659 
-1672 EPLYAQVAKKVS
+1672 
-1684 AKIDQLNESASAIN
+1684 
-1698 RKIDRINKIASAG
+1698 
-1711 KGVGGFSGA
+1711 
-1720 GQSASPEEPIY
+1720 
-1731 AQVAKKVS
+1731 
-1739 AKIDQLNESAS
+1739 S

-1795 AGFSLRRSAAVNDL
+1795 AGFPLRRYAPVDDL

-1823 IGDLNQAVSEAKAGH
+1823 IGDLNQAVSEAKTGH

-1874 KLDNYATNSHTR
+1874 KLDNYATNSHAR

-1893 GTINEKATG
+1893 GAINEKATG

-1910 WLKLVNDKIVA
+1910 WLKLVNDKVVA
-1921 HNVGSAH
+1921 HNVGSAP
-1928 LSEYDKIGFNQ
+1928 LSAYDKIGFNQ

-1973 FSTGSYSLMKAN
+1973 FSTGSYSLIKA
-1985 VEHGVKNTTKGG
+1985 EHGVKNINTKSG

>member
-14 QTLNQTDFVPQRFIN
+14 QTLIPTDFVPQRFIN
-29 NLQAAFIKVDNA
+29 NLQVAFIKVDNA

-79 KNPTKKNQY
+79 KNPAKKNQY

-111 VDSFK
+111 VESFK

-181 IRSDEKFMGV
+181 IRSDQKFMGV
-191 FDEFLKARQEAEK
+191 FDESLKERQEAEK
-204 NAEPTG
+204 NAEPAG

-241 FEQNI
+241 FEQNL

-265 ERGNFSKFTLGDME
+265 ERGNFFKFTLGDVE

-306 SVLMGSHSGI
+306 SVLMGGHSSI

-352 TLINAHLNNGSGLV
+352 TLINAHLNNGSGLI
-366 IAGNENGIKNPSFYL
+366 IAGNEDGIKNPSFYL
-381 YKQDQLTGLKQA
+381 YKEDQLTGLKQA

-400 NKVDFMEFLAQNNAK
+400 NKVDFMEFLAKNNAK

-432 NFQKDRKAYLDALG
+432 NFQKDPKAYLDALG
-446 SDHIAFVSKK
+446 NDHIAFVSKK

-501 DGVMFVD
+501 DGMMFVN
-508 YSNFKYTNVSKSP
+508 YSNFKYTNASKSP
-521 DKGLGATNG
+521 DKGVGATNG
-530 VSHLEANFSKVAV
+530 VSHLEANLSKVAV

-567 AKGLSPQE
+567 AKGLSSQE

-590 VGKVSNFNKAVAE
+590 LGKVSNFNKAVAE
-603 AKNTGNYDEVKK
+603 AKNTGNYDGVKK

-627 ESLEKE
+627 EHLEKE
-633 VAKKLESRN
+633 VAKKIESRN

-665 NKEASKEARAAAF
+665 NQEASKEARAAAF

-702 FGKSFDELKNGKNN
+702 FGKSFDDFKNGKNK

-791 NLNQAVSETKLTGN
+791 NLNQAVSETKLTGD

-822 LGKNSDLQFVRDGVR
+822 QKSDLQKSVKNGVN

-859 IRKELSEKLF
+859 IRKELNEKLF
-869 GKSNNNNNGLKNNE
+869 GNSNNNNNGLKNNE
-883 EPIYAQVNKKKA
+883 EPIYAQVNKKKT
-895 GQATSPEEPIYA
+895 GQAT
-907 QVARKMSVK
+907 
-916 IDQLN
+916 
-921 EAASA
+921 
-926 INRKIDRINK
+926 
-936 IASAGKGVGG
+936 
-946 FSGAGQS
+946 
-953 ASPEEPIYA
+953 SPEEPIYA

-975 NESASAINRKIDR
+975 NEAT
-988 INKIASAGKGVGGF
+988 
-1002 SGAGQSASPEEPIYA
+1002 
-1017 QVAKKVRAKIDQLN
+1017 
-1031 ESASAINRK
+1031 
-1040 MDRINKI
+1040 
-1047 ASAGKGVGGFRGAG
+1047 
-1061 QSASPEEPIY
+1061 
-1071 AQVAKKV
+1071 
-1078 RAKID
+1078 
-1083 QLNESASAINRKM
+1083 
-1096 DRINKIASAGKGV
+1096 
-1109 GGFSGAGQSASPE
+1109 
-1122 EPLYAQVAKKVRAK
+1122 
-1136 IDQLNESASAIN
+1136 
-1148 RKIDRINKIAS
+1148 
-1159 AGKGVGGF
+1159 
-1167 RGAGQSASPEEP
+1167 
-1179 IYAQVAKKVSA
+1179 
-1190 KIDQLNESASAI
+1190 
-1202 NRKMDRINK
+1202 
-1211 IASAG
+1211 
-1216 KGVGGFS
+1216 
-1223 GAGQS
+1223 
-1228 ASPEEPLYAQV
+1228 
-1239 AKKVSAK
+1239 
-1246 IDQLNESASAINRKI
+1246 
-1261 DRINKI
+1261 
-1267 ASAGKG
+1267 
-1273 VGGFSGAGQSASPEE
+1273 
-1288 PLYAQVAKKVRAKID
+1288 
-1303 QLNESASAIN
+1303 
-1313 RKMDRINK
+1313 
-1321 IASAGK
+1321 
-1327 GVGGFRGA
+1327 
-1335 GQSASPEEPLYA
+1335 
-1347 QVAKKVSAK
+1347 
-1356 IDQLNESASAINRK
+1356 
-1370 IDRINKI
+1370 
-1377 ASAGKG
+1377 
-1383 VGGFRGAGQSAS
+1383 
-1395 PEEPL
+1395 
-1400 YAQVAKKVRA
+1400 
-1410 KIDQLNESAS
+1410 
-1420 AINRKI
+1420 
-1426 DRINKIASAG
+1426 
-1436 KGVGGFRGAGQSAS
+1436 
-1450 PEEPLYAQVAKK
+1450 
-1462 VRAKID
+1462 
-1468 QLNESA
+1468 
-1474 SAINRK
+1474 
-1480 IDRINKIASAGKG
+1480 
-1493 VGGFSGA
+1493 
-1500 GQSASPEEPLYAQVA
+1500 
-1515 KKVRAKIDQL
+1515 
-1525 NESASAINRKMDR
+1525 
-1538 INKIASAGKG
+1538 
-1548 VGGFRGA
+1548 
-1555 GQSASPEEP
+1555 
-1564 LYAQV
+1564 
-1569 AKKVSAKIDQLNES
+1569 
-1583 ASAINRK
+1583 
-1590 MDRINKIASAGKG
+1590 
-1603 VGGFRGAGQSAS
+1603 
-1615 PEEPIYAQVA
+1615 
-1625 KKVSAKIDQL
+1625 
-1635 NESASA
+1635 
-1641 INRKMD
+1641 
-1647 RINKIASAGKGV
+1647 
-1659 GGFRGAGQSASPE
+1659 
-1672 EPLYAQVAKKVS
+1672 
-1684 AKIDQLNESASAIN
+1684 
-1698 RKIDRINKIASAG
+1698 
-1711 KGVGGFSGA
+1711 
-1720 GQSASPEEPIY
+1720 
-1731 AQVAKKVS
+1731 
-1739 AKIDQLNESAS
+1739 S

-1795 AGFSLRRSAAVNDL
+1795 AGFPLRRSAAVNDL
-1809 SKVGLSREQELTRR
+1809 SKVGLSREQELTRS
-1823 IGDLNQAVSEAKAGH
+1823 IGDLNQAVSEAKTGH

-1866 QVPTGLQA
+1866 QVPTSLQA

-1886 INSNVQS
+1886 INSNVQN
-1893 GTINEKATG
+1893 GTINERATG

-1959 KDIKSSFVQFLTNT
+1959 KDIKSNFVQFLTNA

-1985 VEHGVKNTTKGG
+1985 VEHGVKNTTKSG

>member
-29 NLQAAFIKVDNA
+29 NLQVAFLKVDDA

-66 ISQLREEYANKAI
+66 ISQLMEEYANKAI
-79 KNPTKKNQY
+79 KNPAKKNQY

-133 KDPSKINTQQIQ
+133 KDPSKIDIQQIR

-191 FDEFLKARQEAEK
+191 FDESLKERQEAEK
-204 NAEPTG
+204 NAEPAG

-241 FEQNI
+241 FEQNL

-279 MLDVEGVADKD
+279 MLDVEGIADKD

-306 SVLMGSHSGI
+306 SVLMGGHSNI

-336 WNATVGYKNQ
+336 WNATVGYRDQ

-352 TLINAHLNNGSGLV
+352 TLINVHLNNGSGLV
-366 IAGNENGIKNPSFYL
+366 IAGNEDGIKNPSFYL

-393 LSQEEIQ
+393 MSQEEIQ
-400 NKVDFMEFLAQNNAK
+400 NKVDFMEFLAKNNAK

-424 EKFQTEIG
+424 EKFQNEIE
-432 NFQKDRKAYLDALG
+432 NFQKNPKAYLDALG
-446 SDHIAFVSKK
+446 NDHVAFVSKK

-470 EVSYTLKDYGKK
+470 ELSYTLKDYGKK

-501 DGVMFVD
+501 DGVMFVN
-508 YSNFKYTNVSKSP
+508 YSNFKYTNASKSP
-521 DKGLGATNG
+521 DKGVGTTNG
-530 VSHLEANFSKVAV
+530 VSHLEANLSKVAV

-615 AQKDLEKSLRKR
+615 AQKDLEKSIRKR
-627 ESLEKE
+627 EHLEKE

-665 NKEASKEARAAAF
+665 NQEASKEARATAF
-678 DPNLKGVRSELS
+678 DPNLKGIRSELS

-769 KSDLENSIKDVIIN
+769 KSDLENSIKDVSIN

-791 NLNQAVSETKLTGN
+791 NLNQAVSEAKLTGD
-805 FSKVEQALAELK
+805 FSRVEQVLAELK

-822 LGKNSDLQFVRDGVR
+822 QIGKNSDLQSVRDSVR

-848 EATTLTKNFSD
+848 EATKLSKNFSD

-869 GKSNNNNNGLKNNE
+869 EKSNSNGLKNNE
-883 EPIYAQVNKKKA
+883 EPIYAQVNKKKT
-895 GQATSPEEPIYA
+895 GQA
-907 QVARKMSVK
+907 
-916 IDQLN
+916 
-921 EAASA
+921 
-926 INRKIDRINK
+926 
-936 IASAGKGVGG
+936 
-946 FSGAGQS
+946 

-962 QVAKKVSAKIDQL
+962 QVNKKKT
-975 NESASAINRKIDR
+975 
-988 INKIASAGKGVGGF
+988 
-1002 SGAGQSASPEEPIYA
+1002 GQAASPEEPIYT
-1017 QVAKKVRAKIDQLN
+1017 QVAKKVNARIDRLNKIASTINGKIDQLN
-1031 ESASAINRK
+1031 RTASAN
-1040 MDRINKI
+1040 
-1047 ASAGKGVGGFRGAG
+1047 KGVG
-1061 QSASPEEPIY
+1061 
-1071 AQVAKKV
+1071 
-1078 RAKID
+1078 D
-1083 QLNESASAINRKM
+1083 
-1096 DRINKIASAGKGV
+1096 
-1109 GGFSGAGQSASPE
+1109 FSGAG
-1122 EPLYAQVAKKVRAK
+1122 R
-1136 IDQLNESASAIN
+1136 
-1148 RKIDRINKIAS
+1148 
-1159 AGKGVGGF
+1159 
-1167 RGAGQSASPEEP
+1167 
-1179 IYAQVAKKVSA
+1179 
-1190 KIDQLNESASAI
+1190 
-1202 NRKMDRINK
+1202 
-1211 IASAG
+1211 
-1216 KGVGGFS
+1216 
-1223 GAGQS
+1223 
-1228 ASPEEPLYAQV
+1228 
-1239 AKKVSAK
+1239 
-1246 IDQLNESASAINRKI
+1246 
-1261 DRINKI
+1261 
-1267 ASAGKG
+1267 
-1273 VGGFSGAGQSASPEE
+1273 
-1288 PLYAQVAKKVRAKID
+1288 
-1303 QLNESASAIN
+1303 
-1313 RKMDRINK
+1313 
-1321 IASAGK
+1321 
-1327 GVGGFRGA
+1327 
-1335 GQSASPEEPLYA
+1335 
-1347 QVAKKVSAK
+1347 
-1356 IDQLNESASAINRK
+1356 
-1370 IDRINKI
+1370 
-1377 ASAGKG
+1377 
-1383 VGGFRGAGQSAS
+1383 
-1395 PEEPL
+1395 
-1400 YAQVAKKVRA
+1400 
-1410 KIDQLNESAS
+1410 
-1420 AINRKI
+1420 
-1426 DRINKIASAG
+1426 
-1436 KGVGGFRGAGQSAS
+1436 
-1450 PEEPLYAQVAKK
+1450 
-1462 VRAKID
+1462 
-1468 QLNESA
+1468 
-1474 SAINRK
+1474 
-1480 IDRINKIASAGKG
+1480 
-1493 VGGFSGA
+1493 
-1500 GQSASPEEPLYAQVA
+1500 
-1515 KKVRAKIDQL
+1515 
-1525 NESASAINRKMDR
+1525 
-1538 INKIASAGKG
+1538 
-1548 VGGFRGA
+1548 
-1555 GQSASPEEP
+1555 
-1564 LYAQV
+1564 
-1569 AKKVSAKIDQLNES
+1569 
-1583 ASAINRK
+1583 
-1590 MDRINKIASAGKG
+1590 
-1603 VGGFRGAGQSAS
+1603 
-1615 PEEPIYAQVA
+1615 
-1625 KKVSAKIDQL
+1625 
-1635 NESASA
+1635 
-1641 INRKMD
+1641 
-1647 RINKIASAGKGV
+1647 
-1659 GGFRGAGQSASPE
+1659 
-1672 EPLYAQVAKKVS
+1672 
-1684 AKIDQLNESASAIN
+1684 
-1698 RKIDRINKIASAG
+1698 
-1711 KGVGGFSGA
+1711 
-1720 GQSASPEEPIY
+1720 
-1731 AQVAKKVS
+1731 
-1739 AKIDQLNESAS
+1739 
-1750 AINRKIDRINK
+1750 
-1761 IASAGKGVGGFS
+1761 
-1773 GAGQSASPE
+1773 SASPE

-1795 AGFSLRRSAAVNDL
+1795 AGFPLRKYAGVDDL

-1823 IGDLNQAVSEAKAGH
+1823 IGDLNQAVSEAKTGH
-1838 FDKLEQKIDEL
+1838 FGKLEQKIDEL

-1854 KNALKLW
+1854 KNAVNLW

-1866 QVPTGLQA
+1866 QVPTSLQA

-1886 INSNVQS
+1886 INSNVKN
-1893 GTINEKATG
+1893 GAINEKATG

-1928 LSEYDKIGFNQ
+1928 LSAYDNIGFNQ

-1973 FSTGSYSLMKAN
+1973 FSTGSYNLMKAN
-1985 VEHGVKNTTKGG
+1985 VEHGVKNTTKSG

>member
-14 QTLNQTDFVPQRFIN
+14 QTLNPTDFVPQRFIN
-29 NLQAAFIKVDNA
+29 NLQVAFLKVNSA

-52 VDKNDRDNR
+52 VDKNDKDNR

-79 KNPTKKNQY
+79 KNPAKKNQY

-133 KDPSKINTQQIQ
+133 KDPSKINTQQIR

-181 IRSDEKFMGV
+181 IRSDQKFMGV
-191 FDEFLKARQEAEK
+191 FDESLKERQEAEK
-204 NAEPTG
+204 NAEPA
-210 GDWLDI
+210 GDWFDI

-241 FEQNI
+241 FEQNL

-306 SVLMGSHSGI
+306 SVLMGGHSNI

-336 WNATVGYKNQ
+336 WNATVGYKDQ

-381 YKQDQLTGLKQA
+381 YKEDQLTGLKQA
-393 LSQEEIQ
+393 MSQEEIQ
-400 NKVDFMEFLAQNNAK
+400 NKVDFMEFLAKNNAK

-424 EKFQTEIG
+424 EKFQTEIE

-446 SDHIAFVSKK
+446 NDHVAFVSKK

-487 DGETKTTLQGSLKY
+487 DGEVKTTLQGSLKY
-501 DGVMFVD
+501 DGVMFVN
-508 YSNFKYTNVSKSP
+508 YSNFKYTNASKSP
-521 DKGLGATNG
+521 DKGVGTTNG

-575 ANKLIKDFLNSNKEL
+575 ASKLIKDFLNSNKEL
-590 VGKVSNFNKAVAE
+590 VGKVFNFNKAVAE

-627 ESLEKE
+627 EHLEKE

-754 FKNGKNKDFSKVTQA
+754 FKNGKNNDFSKVTQA

-822 LGKNSDLQFVRDGVR
+822 QKNESFNVGKNSDLQSVRDSVR

-848 EATTLTKNFSD
+848 EATTLSKNFSD
-859 IRKELSEKLF
+859 IRKELNEKLF
-869 GKSNNNNNGLKNNE
+869 GNSNNNNNGLKNNK
-883 EPIYAQVNKKKA
+883 EPIYAQVNKKKT
-895 GQATSPEEPIYA
+895 GQAASPEEPIYA
-907 QVARKMSVK
+907 QVAKKVSAK

-921 EAASA
+921 QATSA

-946 FSGAGQS
+946 FSGAG
-953 ASPEEPIYA
+953 
-962 QVAKKVSAKIDQL
+962 
-975 NESASAINRKIDR
+975 R
-988 INKIASAGKGVGGF
+988 
-1002 SGAGQSASPEEPIYA
+1002 
-1017 QVAKKVRAKIDQLN
+1017 
-1031 ESASAINRK
+1031 
-1040 MDRINKI
+1040 
-1047 ASAGKGVGGFRGAG
+1047 
-1061 QSASPEEPIY
+1061 
-1071 AQVAKKV
+1071 
-1078 RAKID
+1078 
-1083 QLNESASAINRKM
+1083 
-1096 DRINKIASAGKGV
+1096 
-1109 GGFSGAGQSASPE
+1109 
-1122 EPLYAQVAKKVRAK
+1122 
-1136 IDQLNESASAIN
+1136 
-1148 RKIDRINKIAS
+1148 
-1159 AGKGVGGF
+1159 
-1167 RGAGQSASPEEP
+1167 
-1179 IYAQVAKKVSA
+1179 
-1190 KIDQLNESASAI
+1190 
-1202 NRKMDRINK
+1202 
-1211 IASAG
+1211 
-1216 KGVGGFS
+1216 
-1223 GAGQS
+1223 
-1228 ASPEEPLYAQV
+1228 
-1239 AKKVSAK
+1239 
-1246 IDQLNESASAINRKI
+1246 
-1261 DRINKI
+1261 
-1267 ASAGKG
+1267 
-1273 VGGFSGAGQSASPEE
+1273 
-1288 PLYAQVAKKVRAKID
+1288 
-1303 QLNESASAIN
+1303 
-1313 RKMDRINK
+1313 
-1321 IASAGK
+1321 
-1327 GVGGFRGA
+1327 
-1335 GQSASPEEPLYA
+1335 
-1347 QVAKKVSAK
+1347 
-1356 IDQLNESASAINRK
+1356 
-1370 IDRINKI
+1370 
-1377 ASAGKG
+1377 
-1383 VGGFRGAGQSAS
+1383 
-1395 PEEPL
+1395 
-1400 YAQVAKKVRA
+1400 
-1410 KIDQLNESAS
+1410 
-1420 AINRKI
+1420 
-1426 DRINKIASAG
+1426 
-1436 KGVGGFRGAGQSAS
+1436 
-1450 PEEPLYAQVAKK
+1450 
-1462 VRAKID
+1462 
-1468 QLNESA
+1468 
-1474 SAINRK
+1474 
-1480 IDRINKIASAGKG
+1480 
-1493 VGGFSGA
+1493 
-1500 GQSASPEEPLYAQVA
+1500 
-1515 KKVRAKIDQL
+1515 
-1525 NESASAINRKMDR
+1525 
-1538 INKIASAGKG
+1538 
-1548 VGGFRGA
+1548 
-1555 GQSASPEEP
+1555 
-1564 LYAQV
+1564 
-1569 AKKVSAKIDQLNES
+1569 
-1583 ASAINRK
+1583 
-1590 MDRINKIASAGKG
+1590 
-1603 VGGFRGAGQSAS
+1603 
-1615 PEEPIYAQVA
+1615 
-1625 KKVSAKIDQL
+1625 
-1635 NESASA
+1635 
-1641 INRKMD
+1641 
-1647 RINKIASAGKGV
+1647 
-1659 GGFRGAGQSASPE
+1659 
-1672 EPLYAQVAKKVS
+1672 
-1684 AKIDQLNESASAIN
+1684 
-1698 RKIDRINKIASAG
+1698 
-1711 KGVGGFSGA
+1711 
-1720 GQSASPEEPIY
+1720 
-1731 AQVAKKVS
+1731 
-1739 AKIDQLNESAS
+1739 
-1750 AINRKIDRINK
+1750 
-1761 IASAGKGVGGFS
+1761 
-1773 GAGQSASPE
+1773 SASPE

-1795 AGFSLRRSAAVNDL
+1795 AGFPLKRYAGVNDL

-1823 IGDLNQAVSEAKAGH
+1823 IGDLSQAVSEAKTGH
-1838 FDKLEQKIDEL
+1838 FGNLEQKIDEL

-1854 KNALKLW
+1854 KNAVKLW

-1866 QVPTGLQA
+1866 QLPTSLQA

-1886 INSNVQS
+1886 INSNVHN
-1893 GTINEKATG
+1893 GAINERATG

-1921 HNVGSAH
+1921 HNVGSTP

-1959 KDIKSSFVQFLTNT
+1959 KDIKSSFVQFLTNA

-1985 VEHGVKNTTKGG
+1985 VEHGVKNTTKSG

>member
-14 QTLNQTDFVPQRFIN
+14 QTLNPTDFVPQRFIN
-29 NLQAAFIKVDNA
+29 NLQVAFIKVDNA

-79 KNPTKKNQY
+79 KNPAKKNQY

-133 KDPSKINTQQIQ
+133 KDPSKIDTRTIR

-181 IRSDEKFMGV
+181 IRSDRKFMGV
-191 FDEFLKARQEAEK
+191 FDESLKERQEAEK
-204 NAEPTG
+204 NAEPA

-241 FEQNI
+241 FEQNL

-265 ERGNFSKFTLGDME
+265 ERGNFFKFTLGNME

-306 SVLMGSHSGI
+306 SVLMGGHSNI

-330 PEARHD
+330 SEARHD

-366 IAGNENGIKNPSFYL
+366 IAGNEDGIKNPSFYL
-381 YKQDQLTGLKQA
+381 YKEDQLTGLKQA
-393 LSQEEIQ
+393 MSQEEIQ
-400 NKVDFMEFLAQNNAK
+400 NKVDFMEFLARNNAK

-424 EKFQTEIG
+424 EKFQTEIK

-446 SDHIAFVSKK
+446 NDHVAFVSKK

-487 DGETKTTLQGSLKY
+487 DGEVKTTLQGSLKY
-501 DGVMFVD
+501 DGVMFVN
-508 YSNFKYTNVSKSP
+508 YSNFKYTNASKSP
-521 DKGLGATNG
+521 DKGVGTTNG

-567 AKGLSPQE
+567 TKGLSPQE
-575 ANKLIKDFLNSNKEL
+575 ANKLIKDFLNSNKEM
-590 VGKVSNFNKAVAE
+590 VQKVSNFNKAVAE
-603 AKNTGNYDEVKK
+603 SKNTGNYDEVKK

-627 ESLEKE
+627 EHLEKE

-665 NKEASKEARAAAF
+665 NKEASKEARAAVF
-678 DPNLKGVRSELS
+678 DPNLKGIRSELS

-822 LGKNSDLQFVRDGVR
+822 QKNESFNVGKNSDLQSVRDSVR

-848 EATTLTKNFSD
+848 EATKLSKNFSD

-869 GKSNNNNNGLKNNE
+869 GKSNSNGLKNNT

-895 GQATSPEEPIYA
+895 GQVASPEEPIYA
-907 QVARKMSVK
+907 QVAKKVSAK

-921 EAASA
+921 EATSA

-946 FSGAGQS
+946 FSGAGRS
-953 ASPEEPIYA
+953 ASPE
-962 QVAKKVSAKIDQL
+962 
-975 NESASAINRKIDR
+975 
-988 INKIASAGKGVGGF
+988 
-1002 SGAGQSASPEEPIYA
+1002 
-1017 QVAKKVRAKIDQLN
+1017 
-1031 ESASAINRK
+1031 
-1040 MDRINKI
+1040 
-1047 ASAGKGVGGFRGAG
+1047 
-1061 QSASPEEPIY
+1061 
-1071 AQVAKKV
+1071 
-1078 RAKID
+1078 
-1083 QLNESASAINRKM
+1083 
-1096 DRINKIASAGKGV
+1096 
-1109 GGFSGAGQSASPE
+1109 
-1122 EPLYAQVAKKVRAK
+1122 
-1136 IDQLNESASAIN
+1136 
-1148 RKIDRINKIAS
+1148 
-1159 AGKGVGGF
+1159 
-1167 RGAGQSASPEEP
+1167 
-1179 IYAQVAKKVSA
+1179 
-1190 KIDQLNESASAI
+1190 
-1202 NRKMDRINK
+1202 
-1211 IASAG
+1211 
-1216 KGVGGFS
+1216 
-1223 GAGQS
+1223 
-1228 ASPEEPLYAQV
+1228 
-1239 AKKVSAK
+1239 
-1246 IDQLNESASAINRKI
+1246 
-1261 DRINKI
+1261 
-1267 ASAGKG
+1267 
-1273 VGGFSGAGQSASPEE
+1273 
-1288 PLYAQVAKKVRAKID
+1288 
-1303 QLNESASAIN
+1303 
-1313 RKMDRINK
+1313 
-1321 IASAGK
+1321 
-1327 GVGGFRGA
+1327 
-1335 GQSASPEEPLYA
+1335 
-1347 QVAKKVSAK
+1347 
-1356 IDQLNESASAINRK
+1356 
-1370 IDRINKI
+1370 
-1377 ASAGKG
+1377 
-1383 VGGFRGAGQSAS
+1383 
-1395 PEEPL
+1395 
-1400 YAQVAKKVRA
+1400 
-1410 KIDQLNESAS
+1410 
-1420 AINRKI
+1420 
-1426 DRINKIASAG
+1426 
-1436 KGVGGFRGAGQSAS
+1436 
-1450 PEEPLYAQVAKK
+1450 
-1462 VRAKID
+1462 
-1468 QLNESA
+1468 
-1474 SAINRK
+1474 
-1480 IDRINKIASAGKG
+1480 
-1493 VGGFSGA
+1493 
-1500 GQSASPEEPLYAQVA
+1500 
-1515 KKVRAKIDQL
+1515 
-1525 NESASAINRKMDR
+1525 
-1538 INKIASAGKG
+1538 
-1548 VGGFRGA
+1548 
-1555 GQSASPEEP
+1555 
-1564 LYAQV
+1564 
-1569 AKKVSAKIDQLNES
+1569 
-1583 ASAINRK
+1583 
-1590 MDRINKIASAGKG
+1590 
-1603 VGGFRGAGQSAS
+1603 
-1615 PEEPIYAQVA
+1615 
-1625 KKVSAKIDQL
+1625 
-1635 NESASA
+1635 
-1641 INRKMD
+1641 
-1647 RINKIASAGKGV
+1647 
-1659 GGFRGAGQSASPE
+1659 
-1672 EPLYAQVAKKVS
+1672 
-1684 AKIDQLNESASAIN
+1684 
-1698 RKIDRINKIASAG
+1698 
-1711 KGVGGFSGA
+1711 
-1720 GQSASPEEPIY
+1720 
-1731 AQVAKKVS
+1731 
-1739 AKIDQLNESAS
+1739 
-1750 AINRKIDRINK
+1750 
-1761 IASAGKGVGGFS
+1761 
-1773 GAGQSASPE
+1773 E

-1795 AGFSLRRSAAVNDL
+1795 AGFPLRRSAGVNDL

-1823 IGDLNQAVSEAKAGH
+1823 IGDLSQAVSEAKTGY
-1838 FDKLEQKIDEL
+1838 FDNLEQKIDEL

-1854 KNALKLW
+1854 KNALNLW

-1866 QVPTGLQA
+1866 QVPTSLQA

-1886 INSNVQS
+1886 INSNVQN
-1893 GTINEKATG
+1893 GRINERATG

-1910 WLKLVNDKIVA
+1910 LLKLVNDKIVA
-1921 HNVGSAH
+1921 HNVGSAN

-1959 KDIKSSFVQFLTNT
+1959 KDIKSNFVQFLTNT
-1973 FSTGSYSLMKAN
+1973 FSTGAYSLAKAN
-1985 VEHGVKNTTKGG
+1985 AEHGVKNINTKSG

>member
-14 QTLNQTDFVPQRFIN
+14 QTLNPTDFVPQRFIN
-29 NLQAAFIKVDNA
+29 NLQVAFLKVNDA

-79 KNPTKKNQY
+79 KNPAKKNQY

-133 KDPSKINTQQIQ
+133 EDPSKINTQQIR

-181 IRSDEKFMGV
+181 IQSDQKFMGV
-191 FDEFLKARQEAEK
+191 FDESLKARQEAEK
-204 NAEPTG
+204 NAEPA
-210 GDWLDI
+210 GDWFDI

-241 FEQNI
+241 FEQNL

-306 SVLMGSHSGI
+306 SVLMGGHSSI

-336 WNATVGYKNQ
+336 WNATVGYKDQ

-352 TLINAHLNNGSGLV
+352 TLINAHLNNGSGLI
-366 IAGNENGIKNPSFYL
+366 IAGNEDGIKDPSFYL
-381 YKQDQLTGLKQA
+381 YKEDQLTGLKQA
-393 LSQEEIQ
+393 MSQEEIQ
-400 NKVDFMEFLAQNNAK
+400 NKVDFMEFLARNNAK

-424 EKFQTEIG
+424 EKFQTEIE

-446 SDHIAFVSKK
+446 NDHVAFVSKK

-487 DGETKTTLQGSLKY
+487 DGEVKTTLQGSLKY

-508 YSNFKYTNVSKSP
+508 YSNFKYTNASKSP
-521 DKGLGATNG
+521 DKGVGATNG
-530 VSHLEANFSKVAV
+530 VSHLEANFSKVVV

-567 AKGLSPQE
+567 AKGLFPQE

-590 VGKVSNFNKAVAE
+590 VGKVSNLNKAVAE

-627 ESLEKE
+627 ERLEKE

-665 NKEASKEARAAAF
+665 NEEASKEARAAAF
-678 DPNLKGVRSELS
+678 DPNLKGIRSELS

-702 FGKSFDELKNGKNN
+702 FNKSFDELKNGKNN

-783 QKITDKVD
+783 QKITDKVE
-791 NLNQAVSETKLTGN
+791 NLNQAVSETKLTGD

-822 LGKNSDLQFVRDGVR
+822 QKNESFNVGKNSDLQFVRDSVR

-848 EATTLTKNFSD
+848 EATKLSKNFSD
-859 IRKELSEKLF
+859 IRKELNEKLF
-869 GKSNNNNNGLKNNE
+869 GNSNNNNNGLKNNE
-883 EPIYAQVNKKKA
+883 EPIYAQVNKKKT
-895 GQATSPEEPIYA
+895 GQVASPEEPIYA
-907 QVARKMSVK
+907 QVAKKVSAK

-921 EAASA
+921 EATSA

-946 FSGAGQS
+946 FSGAGRS
-953 ASPEEPIYA
+953 ASPE
-962 QVAKKVSAKIDQL
+962 
-975 NESASAINRKIDR
+975 
-988 INKIASAGKGVGGF
+988 
-1002 SGAGQSASPEEPIYA
+1002 
-1017 QVAKKVRAKIDQLN
+1017 
-1031 ESASAINRK
+1031 
-1040 MDRINKI
+1040 
-1047 ASAGKGVGGFRGAG
+1047 
-1061 QSASPEEPIY
+1061 
-1071 AQVAKKV
+1071 
-1078 RAKID
+1078 
-1083 QLNESASAINRKM
+1083 
-1096 DRINKIASAGKGV
+1096 
-1109 GGFSGAGQSASPE
+1109 
-1122 EPLYAQVAKKVRAK
+1122 
-1136 IDQLNESASAIN
+1136 
-1148 RKIDRINKIAS
+1148 
-1159 AGKGVGGF
+1159 
-1167 RGAGQSASPEEP
+1167 
-1179 IYAQVAKKVSA
+1179 
-1190 KIDQLNESASAI
+1190 
-1202 NRKMDRINK
+1202 
-1211 IASAG
+1211 
-1216 KGVGGFS
+1216 
-1223 GAGQS
+1223 
-1228 ASPEEPLYAQV
+1228 
-1239 AKKVSAK
+1239 
-1246 IDQLNESASAINRKI
+1246 
-1261 DRINKI
+1261 
-1267 ASAGKG
+1267 
-1273 VGGFSGAGQSASPEE
+1273 
-1288 PLYAQVAKKVRAKID
+1288 
-1303 QLNESASAIN
+1303 
-1313 RKMDRINK
+1313 
-1321 IASAGK
+1321 
-1327 GVGGFRGA
+1327 
-1335 GQSASPEEPLYA
+1335 
-1347 QVAKKVSAK
+1347 
-1356 IDQLNESASAINRK
+1356 
-1370 IDRINKI
+1370 
-1377 ASAGKG
+1377 
-1383 VGGFRGAGQSAS
+1383 
-1395 PEEPL
+1395 
-1400 YAQVAKKVRA
+1400 
-1410 KIDQLNESAS
+1410 
-1420 AINRKI
+1420 
-1426 DRINKIASAG
+1426 
-1436 KGVGGFRGAGQSAS
+1436 
-1450 PEEPLYAQVAKK
+1450 
-1462 VRAKID
+1462 
-1468 QLNESA
+1468 
-1474 SAINRK
+1474 
-1480 IDRINKIASAGKG
+1480 
-1493 VGGFSGA
+1493 
-1500 GQSASPEEPLYAQVA
+1500 
-1515 KKVRAKIDQL
+1515 
-1525 NESASAINRKMDR
+1525 
-1538 INKIASAGKG
+1538 
-1548 VGGFRGA
+1548 
-1555 GQSASPEEP
+1555 
-1564 LYAQV
+1564 
-1569 AKKVSAKIDQLNES
+1569 
-1583 ASAINRK
+1583 
-1590 MDRINKIASAGKG
+1590 
-1603 VGGFRGAGQSAS
+1603 
-1615 PEEPIYAQVA
+1615 
-1625 KKVSAKIDQL
+1625 
-1635 NESASA
+1635 
-1641 INRKMD
+1641 
-1647 RINKIASAGKGV
+1647 
-1659 GGFRGAGQSASPE
+1659 
-1672 EPLYAQVAKKVS
+1672 
-1684 AKIDQLNESASAIN
+1684 
-1698 RKIDRINKIASAG
+1698 
-1711 KGVGGFSGA
+1711 
-1720 GQSASPEEPIY
+1720 
-1731 AQVAKKVS
+1731 
-1739 AKIDQLNESAS
+1739 
-1750 AINRKIDRINK
+1750 
-1761 IASAGKGVGGFS
+1761 
-1773 GAGQSASPE
+1773 E
-1782 PIYATIDFDEANQ
+1782 PIYATIDFDETNQ
-1795 AGFSLRRSAAVNDL
+1795 AGFPLRRSAGVGDL

-1838 FDKLEQKIDEL
+1838 FGKLEQKIDGL

-1874 KLDNYATNSHTR
+1874 KLDNYATNSHTC
-1886 INSNVQS
+1886 INSNVKN
-1893 GTINEKATG
+1893 GAINEKATG
-1902 MLTQKNPE
+1902 VLTQKNPE

-1921 HNVGSAH
+1921 HNVGSAP
-1928 LSEYDKIGFNQ
+1928 LSEYDNIGFNQ

-1950 FSTKLNNAV
+1950 FSTKLNSAV
-1959 KDIKSSFVQFLTNT
+1959 KDIKSNFVQFLTNA

-1985 VEHGVKNTTKGG
+1985 VEHGVKNTTKSG

>member
-14 QTLNQTDFVPQRFIN
+14 QTLNPTDFVPQRFIN
-29 NLQAAFIKVDNA
+29 NLQVAFLKVDNA

-52 VDKNDRDNR
+52 VDKNDKDNR

-79 KNPTKKNQY
+79 KNPAKKNQY

-133 KDPSKINTQQIQ
+133 KDPSKINTQQIR

-181 IRSDEKFMGV
+181 IRSDQKFMGV
-191 FDEFLKARQEAEK
+191 FDESLKERQEAEK
-204 NAEPTG
+204 NAEPA

-241 FEQNI
+241 FEQNL

-306 SVLMGSHSGI
+306 SVLMGGHSSI

-336 WNATVGYKNQ
+336 WNATVGYKDQ

-352 TLINAHLNNGSGLV
+352 TLINAHLNNGSGLI
-366 IAGNENGIKNPSFYL
+366 IAGNEDGIKNPSFYL
-381 YKQDQLTGLKQA
+381 YKEDQLTGLKQA
-393 LSQEEIQ
+393 MSQEEIQ
-400 NKVDFMEFLAQNNAK
+400 NKVGFMEFLARNNAK

-424 EKFQTEIG
+424 EKFQTEIE

-446 SDHIAFVSKK
+446 NDHVAFVSKK

-487 DGETKTTLQGSLKY
+487 DGEVKTTLQGNLKY
-501 DGVMFVD
+501 DGVMFVN
-508 YSNFKYTNVSKSP
+508 YSNFKYTNASKSP
-521 DKGLGATNG
+521 DKGVGATNG

-552 AITNYIRRDLEDKLW
+552 AITNYIRRDLEDKLL

-590 VGKVSNFNKAVAE
+590 VGKVSNFNQAVAE

-627 ESLEKE
+627 EHLEKE

-678 DPNLKGVRSELS
+678 DPNLKGIRSELS

-702 FGKSFDELKNGKNN
+702 FGKSFDELKNGRNN

-754 FKNGKNKDFSKVTQA
+754 FKNGKNSDFSKVTQA

-791 NLNQAVSETKLTGN
+791 NLNQAVSETKLTGD

-817 NLSLD
+817 SLSLD
-822 LGKNSDLQFVRDGVR
+822 QKNESFNVGKNSDLQSVRDSVR

-848 EATTLTKNFSD
+848 EATKLSKNFSD

-869 GKSNNNNNGLKNNE
+869 GKSNSNGLKNNE

-895 GQATSPEEPIYA
+895 GQAASPEEPIYA
-907 QVARKMSVK
+907 QIAKKVSAK

-921 EAASA
+921 EATSA

-946 FSGAGQS
+946 FSGAG
-953 ASPEEPIYA
+953 
-962 QVAKKVSAKIDQL
+962 
-975 NESASAINRKIDR
+975 R
-988 INKIASAGKGVGGF
+988 
-1002 SGAGQSASPEEPIYA
+1002 
-1017 QVAKKVRAKIDQLN
+1017 
-1031 ESASAINRK
+1031 
-1040 MDRINKI
+1040 
-1047 ASAGKGVGGFRGAG
+1047 
-1061 QSASPEEPIY
+1061 
-1071 AQVAKKV
+1071 
-1078 RAKID
+1078 
-1083 QLNESASAINRKM
+1083 
-1096 DRINKIASAGKGV
+1096 
-1109 GGFSGAGQSASPE
+1109 
-1122 EPLYAQVAKKVRAK
+1122 
-1136 IDQLNESASAIN
+1136 
-1148 RKIDRINKIAS
+1148 
-1159 AGKGVGGF
+1159 
-1167 RGAGQSASPEEP
+1167 
-1179 IYAQVAKKVSA
+1179 
-1190 KIDQLNESASAI
+1190 
-1202 NRKMDRINK
+1202 
-1211 IASAG
+1211 
-1216 KGVGGFS
+1216 
-1223 GAGQS
+1223 
-1228 ASPEEPLYAQV
+1228 
-1239 AKKVSAK
+1239 
-1246 IDQLNESASAINRKI
+1246 
-1261 DRINKI
+1261 
-1267 ASAGKG
+1267 
-1273 VGGFSGAGQSASPEE
+1273 
-1288 PLYAQVAKKVRAKID
+1288 
-1303 QLNESASAIN
+1303 
-1313 RKMDRINK
+1313 
-1321 IASAGK
+1321 
-1327 GVGGFRGA
+1327 
-1335 GQSASPEEPLYA
+1335 
-1347 QVAKKVSAK
+1347 
-1356 IDQLNESASAINRK
+1356 
-1370 IDRINKI
+1370 
-1377 ASAGKG
+1377 
-1383 VGGFRGAGQSAS
+1383 
-1395 PEEPL
+1395 
-1400 YAQVAKKVRA
+1400 
-1410 KIDQLNESAS
+1410 
-1420 AINRKI
+1420 
-1426 DRINKIASAG
+1426 
-1436 KGVGGFRGAGQSAS
+1436 
-1450 PEEPLYAQVAKK
+1450 
-1462 VRAKID
+1462 
-1468 QLNESA
+1468 
-1474 SAINRK
+1474 
-1480 IDRINKIASAGKG
+1480 
-1493 VGGFSGA
+1493 
-1500 GQSASPEEPLYAQVA
+1500 
-1515 KKVRAKIDQL
+1515 
-1525 NESASAINRKMDR
+1525 
-1538 INKIASAGKG
+1538 
-1548 VGGFRGA
+1548 
-1555 GQSASPEEP
+1555 
-1564 LYAQV
+1564 
-1569 AKKVSAKIDQLNES
+1569 
-1583 ASAINRK
+1583 
-1590 MDRINKIASAGKG
+1590 
-1603 VGGFRGAGQSAS
+1603 
-1615 PEEPIYAQVA
+1615 
-1625 KKVSAKIDQL
+1625 
-1635 NESASA
+1635 
-1641 INRKMD
+1641 
-1647 RINKIASAGKGV
+1647 
-1659 GGFRGAGQSASPE
+1659 
-1672 EPLYAQVAKKVS
+1672 
-1684 AKIDQLNESASAIN
+1684 
-1698 RKIDRINKIASAG
+1698 
-1711 KGVGGFSGA
+1711 
-1720 GQSASPEEPIY
+1720 
-1731 AQVAKKVS
+1731 
-1739 AKIDQLNESAS
+1739 
-1750 AINRKIDRINK
+1750 
-1761 IASAGKGVGGFS
+1761 
-1773 GAGQSASPE
+1773 SASPE

-1795 AGFSLRRSAAVNDL
+1795 AGFPLRRYAAVNDL

-1823 IGDLNQAVSEAKAGH
+1823 IGDLSQAVSEAKTGH
-1838 FDKLEQKIDEL
+1838 FGNLEQKIDEL

-1866 QVPTGLQA
+1866 QVPTSLQA

-1886 INSNVQS
+1886 INSNVQN
-1893 GTINEKATG
+1893 GAINERETG

-1921 HNVGSAH
+1921 HNVGSAN

-1959 KDIKSSFVQFLTNT
+1959 KDIKSNFVQFLTNA

-1985 VEHGVKNTTKGG
+1985 AELGVKNTTKGG

>member
-14 QTLNQTDFVPQRFIN
+14 QTLNPTDFVPQRFIN
-29 NLQAAFIKVDNA
+29 NLQVAFLKVDNA
-41 VASFDPDQKPI
+41 VASYDPDQKLI

-79 KNPTKKNQY
+79 KNPAKKNQY

-181 IRSDEKFMGV
+181 IRSDQKFMGV
-191 FDEFLKARQEAEK
+191 FDESLKERQEAEK
-204 NAEPTG
+204 NAEPA

-216 FLSFVFNKKQS
+216 FLSLVFNKKQS

-241 FEQNI
+241 FEQNL

-306 SVLMGSHSGI
+306 SVLMGGHSSI

-346 QGSNVA
+346 QGNNVA
-352 TLINAHLNNGSGLV
+352 TLINAHLHNGSGLI

-381 YKQDQLTGLKQA
+381 YKEDQLTGLKQA
-393 LSQEEIQ
+393 MSQEEIQ
-400 NKVDFMEFLAQNNAK
+400 NKVDFMEFLARNNAK

-424 EKFQTEIG
+424 EKFQTEIEY
-432 NFQKDRKAYLDALG
+432 FQKDRKAYLDALG
-446 SDHIAFVSKK
+446 NDHIAFVSKK
-456 DPKHLALVT
+456 DNKHLALVT

-487 DGETKTTLQGSLKY
+487 DGEVKTTLQGSLKY
-501 DGVMFVD
+501 DGVIFVD
-508 YSNFKYTNVSKSP
+508 YSNFKYTNASKSP
-521 DKGLGATNG
+521 DKGVGATNG

-575 ANKLIKDFLNSNKEL
+575 ANKLIKDFLSNNKEL
-590 VGKVSNFNKAVAE
+590 LGKVSNFNQAVAE

-627 ESLEKE
+627 EHLEKE

-746 NLNAALND
+746 NLNAALNEL
-754 FKNGKNKDFSKVTQA
+754 KNGKNNDFSKVTQA

-791 NLNQAVSETKLTGN
+791 NLNQAVSETKLTGD

-822 LGKNSDLQFVRDGVR
+822 LGKNSDLQKSVKNGVN

-848 EATTLTKNFSD
+848 EATNLTKNFSD
-859 IRKELSEKLF
+859 IRKELNEKLF
-869 GKSNNNNNGLKNNE
+869 GNSNNNNNGLKNNT
-883 EPIYAQVNKKKA
+883 EPIYAKVNKKKT
-895 GQATSPEEPIYA
+895 GQAANPEEPIYA
-907 QVARKMSVK
+907 QVAKKVSAK

-921 EAASA
+921 EATSA

-946 FSGAGQS
+946 FSGAG
-953 ASPEEPIYA
+953 
-962 QVAKKVSAKIDQL
+962 
-975 NESASAINRKIDR
+975 R
-988 INKIASAGKGVGGF
+988 
-1002 SGAGQSASPEEPIYA
+1002 
-1017 QVAKKVRAKIDQLN
+1017 
-1031 ESASAINRK
+1031 
-1040 MDRINKI
+1040 
-1047 ASAGKGVGGFRGAG
+1047 
-1061 QSASPEEPIY
+1061 
-1071 AQVAKKV
+1071 
-1078 RAKID
+1078 
-1083 QLNESASAINRKM
+1083 
-1096 DRINKIASAGKGV
+1096 
-1109 GGFSGAGQSASPE
+1109 
-1122 EPLYAQVAKKVRAK
+1122 
-1136 IDQLNESASAIN
+1136 
-1148 RKIDRINKIAS
+1148 
-1159 AGKGVGGF
+1159 
-1167 RGAGQSASPEEP
+1167 
-1179 IYAQVAKKVSA
+1179 
-1190 KIDQLNESASAI
+1190 
-1202 NRKMDRINK
+1202 
-1211 IASAG
+1211 
-1216 KGVGGFS
+1216 
-1223 GAGQS
+1223 
-1228 ASPEEPLYAQV
+1228 
-1239 AKKVSAK
+1239 
-1246 IDQLNESASAINRKI
+1246 
-1261 DRINKI
+1261 
-1267 ASAGKG
+1267 
-1273 VGGFSGAGQSASPEE
+1273 
-1288 PLYAQVAKKVRAKID
+1288 
-1303 QLNESASAIN
+1303 
-1313 RKMDRINK
+1313 
-1321 IASAGK
+1321 
-1327 GVGGFRGA
+1327 
-1335 GQSASPEEPLYA
+1335 
-1347 QVAKKVSAK
+1347 
-1356 IDQLNESASAINRK
+1356 
-1370 IDRINKI
+1370 
-1377 ASAGKG
+1377 
-1383 VGGFRGAGQSAS
+1383 
-1395 PEEPL
+1395 
-1400 YAQVAKKVRA
+1400 
-1410 KIDQLNESAS
+1410 
-1420 AINRKI
+1420 
-1426 DRINKIASAG
+1426 
-1436 KGVGGFRGAGQSAS
+1436 
-1450 PEEPLYAQVAKK
+1450 
-1462 VRAKID
+1462 
-1468 QLNESA
+1468 
-1474 SAINRK
+1474 
-1480 IDRINKIASAGKG
+1480 
-1493 VGGFSGA
+1493 
-1500 GQSASPEEPLYAQVA
+1500 
-1515 KKVRAKIDQL
+1515 
-1525 NESASAINRKMDR
+1525 
-1538 INKIASAGKG
+1538 
-1548 VGGFRGA
+1548 
-1555 GQSASPEEP
+1555 
-1564 LYAQV
+1564 
-1569 AKKVSAKIDQLNES
+1569 
-1583 ASAINRK
+1583 
-1590 MDRINKIASAGKG
+1590 
-1603 VGGFRGAGQSAS
+1603 
-1615 PEEPIYAQVA
+1615 
-1625 KKVSAKIDQL
+1625 
-1635 NESASA
+1635 
-1641 INRKMD
+1641 
-1647 RINKIASAGKGV
+1647 
-1659 GGFRGAGQSASPE
+1659 
-1672 EPLYAQVAKKVS
+1672 
-1684 AKIDQLNESASAIN
+1684 
-1698 RKIDRINKIASAG
+1698 
-1711 KGVGGFSGA
+1711 
-1720 GQSASPEEPIY
+1720 
-1731 AQVAKKVS
+1731 
-1739 AKIDQLNESAS
+1739 
-1750 AINRKIDRINK
+1750 
-1761 IASAGKGVGGFS
+1761 
-1773 GAGQSASPE
+1773 SASPE

-1795 AGFSLRRSAAVNDL
+1795 AGFPLRRSAGVNDL

-1823 IGDLNQAVSEAKAGH
+1823 IGDLSQAVSEAKTGH
-1838 FDKLEQKIDEL
+1838 FGNLEQKIDEL

-1886 INSNVQS
+1886 INSNVHN
-1893 GTINEKATG
+1893 GAINEKATG

-1910 WLKLVNDKIVA
+1910 WLKLVNDKVVA
-1921 HNVGSAH
+1921 HNVGSAP
-1928 LSEYDKIGFNQ
+1928 LSEYDNIGFNQ

-1950 FSTKLNNAV
+1950 FSTKLNNAA
-1959 KDIKSSFVQFLTNT
+1959 KDIKSGFVQFLTNT
-1973 FSTGSYSLMKAN
+1973 FSQGSYSLMKAN
-1985 VEHGVKNTTKGG
+1985 VELGVKNTNTKSG

>member
-14 QTLNQTDFVPQRFIN
+14 QTLNPTDFVPQRFIN
-29 NLQAAFIKVDNA
+29 NLQVAFIKVDNA

-79 KNPTKKNQY
+79 KNPAKKNQY

-133 KDPSKINTQQIQ
+133 KDPSKINTQQIR

-181 IRSDEKFMGV
+181 IRSDQKFMGV
-191 FDEFLKARQEAEK
+191 FDESLKERQEAEK
-204 NAEPTG
+204 NAEPAG

-227 SDLKETLHQEPRPD
+227 SDLKETLNQEPRPD
-241 FEQNI
+241 FEQNL

-265 ERGNFSKFTLGDME
+265 ERGNFFKFTLGDVE

-306 SVLMGSHSGI
+306 SVLMGGHSSI

-330 PEARHD
+330 LEARHD
-336 WNATVGYKNQ
+336 WNATVGYKDQ
-346 QGSNVA
+346 QGNNVA
-352 TLINAHLNNGSGLV
+352 TLINAHLNNGSGLI
-366 IAGNENGIKNPSFYL
+366 IAGNEDGIKNPSFYL
-381 YKQDQLTGLKQA
+381 YKEDQLTGLKQA
-393 LSQEEIQ
+393 MSQEEIQ

-424 EKFQTEIG
+424 EKFQTEIE

-446 SDHIAFVSKK
+446 NDHIAFVSKK

-465 EFGNG
+465 ELGNG

-501 DGVMFVD
+501 DGVMFVN
-508 YSNFKYTNVSKSP
+508 YSNFKYTNASKSP
-521 DKGLGATNG
+521 DKGVSTTNG

-575 ANKLIKDFLNSNKEL
+575 ANKLIKDFLNSNKEM

-627 ESLEKE
+627 EHLEKE

-665 NKEASKEARAAAF
+665 SQEASKEARVAAF
-678 DPNLKGVRSELS
+678 DPNLKGIRSELS

-702 FGKSFDELKNGKNN
+702 FGKSFNELKSGKNN

-754 FKNGKNKDFSKVTQA
+754 FKNGKNNDFSKVTQA

-791 NLNQAVSETKLTGN
+791 NLNQAVSETKLTGD

-817 NLSLD
+817 SLSLD
-822 LGKNSDLQFVRDGVR
+822 QKNESFNVGKNSDLQSVKNSVN

-848 EATTLTKNFSD
+848 EATRLSKNFSD
-859 IRKELSEKLF
+859 IRKELNEKLF
-869 GKSNNNNNGLKNNE
+869 GNSNNNNNGSKNNT
-883 EPIYAQVNKKKA
+883 EPIYAQVNKKKT
-895 GQATSPEEPIYA
+895 GQ
-907 QVARKMSVK
+907 V
-916 IDQLN
+916 
-921 EAASA
+921 
-926 INRKIDRINK
+926 
-936 IASAGKGVGG
+936 
-946 FSGAGQS
+946 

-975 NESASAINRKIDR
+975 NEAASKINARIDR
-988 INKIASAGKGVGGF
+988 INKIASTGKGVGGF
-1002 SGAGQSASPEEPIYA
+1002 SGVGRSASPE
-1017 QVAKKVRAKIDQLN
+1017 
-1031 ESASAINRK
+1031 
-1040 MDRINKI
+1040 
-1047 ASAGKGVGGFRGAG
+1047 
-1061 QSASPEEPIY
+1061 
-1071 AQVAKKV
+1071 
-1078 RAKID
+1078 
-1083 QLNESASAINRKM
+1083 
-1096 DRINKIASAGKGV
+1096 
-1109 GGFSGAGQSASPE
+1109 
-1122 EPLYAQVAKKVRAK
+1122 
-1136 IDQLNESASAIN
+1136 
-1148 RKIDRINKIAS
+1148 
-1159 AGKGVGGF
+1159 
-1167 RGAGQSASPEEP
+1167 
-1179 IYAQVAKKVSA
+1179 
-1190 KIDQLNESASAI
+1190 
-1202 NRKMDRINK
+1202 
-1211 IASAG
+1211 
-1216 KGVGGFS
+1216 
-1223 GAGQS
+1223 
-1228 ASPEEPLYAQV
+1228 
-1239 AKKVSAK
+1239 
-1246 IDQLNESASAINRKI
+1246 
-1261 DRINKI
+1261 
-1267 ASAGKG
+1267 
-1273 VGGFSGAGQSASPEE
+1273 
-1288 PLYAQVAKKVRAKID
+1288 
-1303 QLNESASAIN
+1303 
-1313 RKMDRINK
+1313 
-1321 IASAGK
+1321 
-1327 GVGGFRGA
+1327 
-1335 GQSASPEEPLYA
+1335 
-1347 QVAKKVSAK
+1347 
-1356 IDQLNESASAINRK
+1356 
-1370 IDRINKI
+1370 
-1377 ASAGKG
+1377 
-1383 VGGFRGAGQSAS
+1383 
-1395 PEEPL
+1395 
-1400 YAQVAKKVRA
+1400 
-1410 KIDQLNESAS
+1410 
-1420 AINRKI
+1420 
-1426 DRINKIASAG
+1426 
-1436 KGVGGFRGAGQSAS
+1436 
-1450 PEEPLYAQVAKK
+1450 
-1462 VRAKID
+1462 
-1468 QLNESA
+1468 
-1474 SAINRK
+1474 
-1480 IDRINKIASAGKG
+1480 
-1493 VGGFSGA
+1493 
-1500 GQSASPEEPLYAQVA
+1500 
-1515 KKVRAKIDQL
+1515 
-1525 NESASAINRKMDR
+1525 
-1538 INKIASAGKG
+1538 
-1548 VGGFRGA
+1548 
-1555 GQSASPEEP
+1555 
-1564 LYAQV
+1564 
-1569 AKKVSAKIDQLNES
+1569 
-1583 ASAINRK
+1583 
-1590 MDRINKIASAGKG
+1590 
-1603 VGGFRGAGQSAS
+1603 
-1615 PEEPIYAQVA
+1615 
-1625 KKVSAKIDQL
+1625 
-1635 NESASA
+1635 
-1641 INRKMD
+1641 
-1647 RINKIASAGKGV
+1647 
-1659 GGFRGAGQSASPE
+1659 
-1672 EPLYAQVAKKVS
+1672 
-1684 AKIDQLNESASAIN
+1684 
-1698 RKIDRINKIASAG
+1698 
-1711 KGVGGFSGA
+1711 
-1720 GQSASPEEPIY
+1720 
-1731 AQVAKKVS
+1731 
-1739 AKIDQLNESAS
+1739 
-1750 AINRKIDRINK
+1750 
-1761 IASAGKGVGGFS
+1761 
-1773 GAGQSASPE
+1773 E

-1795 AGFSLRRSAAVNDL
+1795 AGFPLRRSAAVNDL
-1809 SKVGLSREQELTRR
+1809 SKVGLSREEELTRR
-1823 IGDLNQAVSEAKAGH
+1823 IGDLNQAVSEAKTGH
-1838 FDKLEQKIDEL
+1838 FGNLEQKIDEL

-1854 KNALKLW
+1854 KNALKLF

-1886 INSNVQS
+1886 INSNVQN
-1893 GTINEKATG
+1893 GTINERATG
-1902 MLTQKNPE
+1902 MLNAKNPE

-1959 KDIKSSFVQFLTNT
+1959 KDIKSNFVQFLTNA

-1985 VEHGVKNTTKGG
+1985 VEHGVKNTTKSG